1 MNRNILK
8 KLGAVALSA
17 LMTLGVA
24 SQGISTVEAFS
35 AHVDYDG
42 KSTAYGSTCGKF
54 RINGRQAWCL
64 EHAKKT
70 PGSQDMN
77 AEIYTSTEAKYANIR
92 KIMYYGW
99 FGYEEWSGLHG
110 KSDNEKNV
118 IMSKALSHAY
128 SGSSISKG
136 IMTDFYN
143 YATSK
148 PDPLHQNNLVFSKH
162 VVNTWYDKNA
172 KTQKSE
178 SSRLNGPNKYHITIN
193 TQTNRVKVVNETRGW
208 SGQVVDVYGGD
219 TVHYEADAGYT
230 GHAYSGYLQGGF
242 TFAPLIAWNG
252 NSKQQQIGTWLTV
265 DPGVNTFLNAD
276 FRAQLGSLKLRK
288 TDTGGKLLDGAVF
301 HVSGNGY
308 DRDITVTNGEI
319 TVNELPIG
327 DYTVT
332 EKTAPNGYL
341 VNVAPFKTTVS
352 ANQTAETTITDEAPT
367 GKISIKKTD
376 SKGNVQGEASL
387 EGAEYTVYG
396 ADGQEVGKITTDK
409 DGNGSLENLV
419 LGTYTVKETKAP
431 EAYDLDWNTY
441 TVELTYKD
449 QNTAII
455 LGNVDSKENVKTG
468 KIEIQKT
475 DTEGNPL
482 KGGEFGIYANADM
495 YIGDTLYKKGQL
507 VVSIK
512 TDDSGVA
519 RSDDLPYGSY
529 YVKEISAP
537 TQEAGNSHNFVLSDD
552 TQYVK
557 INGKNKTD
565 TVTFVDKK
573 VTASKTTITGTDE
586 IKGAVMTVTDNG
598 GKVIDTWTSDGNP
611 HSIKGLHEGCEYTL
625 TETTAPKGYVK
636 AESIKFT
643 VSTDKKDQTIVMK
656 DKQFTAS
663 KKDASGK
670 NYIEGAKL
678 EVRDDQNRVVDS
690 WTSTKEDHY
699 VSGLE
704 EGKTYRLVEAEAPK
718 GYVKADD
725 IFFTV
730 SNEKK
735 NESVIMKDSK
745 ITASKT
751 DITGTK
757 EIKGA
762 VLTVTDNDGKVIDTW
777 TSDGNPHA
785 ISGLHEGWEYTLT
798 ETTAPKGYVKAESI
812 KFKAESG
819 KDQKLVMK
827 DGQFTAKKTDV
838 SGKNHVEGAK
848 LEVRDEKNNVVDSWT
863 TTKEDHYIS
872 GLEEGKTY
880 RLVEAEAPKGYVK
893 ASDVSFTVTAD
904 MESATV
910 VMKDAKITAK
920 KTDISGTK
928 EVEGAEMIVTDE
940 KGTIVDK
947 WISGKE
953 EHSISGLEAGKKY
966 TLTEKTAP
974 NSFVKAESI
983 EFTAGGDK
991 NQSLVMKDKQYT
1003 VSKKDASV
1011 KNYVEGAKLEVRDE
1025 QDRVVDSWTTTK
1037 EDHYVSGLEEGKT
1050 YRLVEV
1056 EAPKG
1061 YVKASDIYFTVSKD
1075 KKNETVVMK
1084 DAKITA
1090 SKREIT
1096 GTKEIEGAKMTVTD
1110 DKGTVVDKWT
1120 SGKEEH
1126 SISGLE
1132 EGKRYTLTETT
1143 APKGYVKAESIEFTA
1158 GDKDQKLVMK
1168 DKQVTIT
1175 KTEVTGTKEIEGAKM
1190 TVKDET
1196 GKTVD
1201 TWTSTKEEH
1210 YVSGLEEGKKYTLIE
1225 ETAPNGYVKAESI
1238 EFTVSK
1244 EKKNEA
1250 YIMKDKQVT
1259 VTKTEVSGT
1268 DEVEGAKMTV
1278 TDEKGKTVDE
1288 WTSTKE
1294 EHYVSGLE
1302 EGKTYI
1308 LTETTAPNGYV
1319 KAESIEFT
1327 VSKDKVNQKV
1337 NMLDKQVSV
1346 TKTDITGTQEVP
1358 GATLTVKDED
1368 GNTVDTWVS
1377 GDKEHY
1383 VSGLEEGK
1391 TYTLIEENAP
1401 EGYVRAEEIT
1411 FTVTN
1416 EKIDQEVNM
1425 FDAQVKVT
1433 KTDALTG
1440 DAVKGAEFTVF
1451 DKDGNIVDKWTTDGT
1466 AHAVSGLDAG
1476 KEYILKETKTPEGY
1490 MTAPDR
1496 TLVVSG
1502 EQNMD
1507 VEIKEQPVLTD
1518 IEVQKVDAQTKN
1530 VIKSK
1535 DFEFTMYSDAECK
1548 NAITTVSADKNAG
1561 TATFKDLRYGTYY
1574 IKETKAPTGYLL
1586 SKEVKKVVVDDK
1598 LENVGKTYSFIYQ
1611 DTPMPTTGVK
1621 TGDGT
1626 DIQKFT
1632 ALTGISGIVLLLC
1645 VILILRK
1652 KKNAQ

>member
-8 KLGAVALSA
+8 KLGAIALSA
-17 LMTLGVA
+17 LMTLGVT
-24 SQGISTVEAFS
+24 SQSINIVEAS
-35 AHVDYDG
+35 SHKLDYLGQTTAWGTECGNYLIDG
-42 KSTAYGSTCGKF
+42 RRAWCIEHKKDSPPAGVINGDVYKSTEEKF
-54 RINGRQAWCL
+54 
-64 EHAKKT
+64 
-70 PGSQDMN
+70 
-77 AEIYTSTEAKYANIR
+77 ANMR

-99 FGYEEWSGLHG
+99 YGYEQWSGMDNL
-110 KSDNEKNV
+110 SDIERNTM
-118 IMSKALSHAY
+118 MSIALSKAY
-128 SGSSISKG
+128 SGTKIRQT
-136 IMTDFYN
+136 IINDFYN
-143 YATSK
+143 FAVSQ
-148 PDPLHQNNLVFSKH
+148 PDPLNKNVLKFSKQI
-162 VVNTWYDKNA
+162 VNVWYDKDA
-172 KTQKSE
+172 KIQKSE
-178 SSRLNGPNKYHITIN
+178 SSTLNGPSKYHVTIN
-193 TQTNRVKVVNETRGW
+193 PQTSKVRVVNETRGT

-219 TVHYEADAGYT
+219 TVHYEADADYT
-230 GHAYSGYLQGGF
+230 GNSYSGWLKGGF
-242 TFAPLIAWNG
+242 SFAPLIVHNG
-252 NSKQQQIGTWLTV
+252 NSAQQHISTWVTT
-265 DPGVNTFLNAD
+265 DPDEPTCLNAD
-276 FRAQLGSLKLRK
+276 FKAVVGSLKLRK
-288 TDTGGKLLDGAVF
+288 TDTGGKLLNGAVF

-308 DRDITVTNGEI
+308 EQDVTVENGEI
-319 TVNELPIG
+319 TVNELPAG

-341 VNVAPFKTTVS
+341 VNVAPFKTTVV
-352 ANQTAETTITDEAPT
+352 AGQTVETTITDEAPT
-367 GKISIKKTD
+367 GKIYITKSD

-468 KIEIQKT
+468 KIEIKKT

-482 KGGEFGIYANADM
+482 KSGEFGIYANADM

-519 RSDDLPYGSY
+519 RSGDLPYGSY

-573 VTASKTTITGTDE
+573 VTASKTTITGTKE
-586 IKGAVMTVTDNG
+586 IKGAVMTVTDND

-611 HSIKGLHEGCEYTL
+611 HSIKGLHEGWEYTL

-643 VSTDKKDQTIVMK
+643 VSTDKKDQTLVMK

-663 KKDASGK
+663 KKDVSGK
-670 NYIEGAKL
+670 NYVEGAKL

-785 ISGLHEGWEYTLT
+785 ISGLHEGWEYTLA

-1190 TVKDET
+1190 TVKDEA

-1201 TWTSTKEEH
+1201 TWTSGKEEH

-1225 ETAPNGYVKAESI
+1225 ETAPDGYVKAESI

-1250 YIMKDKQVT
+1250 YIMK
-1259 VTKTEVSGT
+1259 
-1268 DEVEGAKMTV
+1268 
-1278 TDEKGKTVDE
+1278 
-1288 WTSTKE
+1288 
-1294 EHYVSGLE
+1294 
-1302 EGKTYI
+1302 
-1308 LTETTAPNGYV
+1308 
-1319 KAESIEFT
+1319 
-1327 VSKDKVNQKV
+1327 
-1337 NMLDKQVSV
+1337 DKQVSV

-1391 TYTLIEENAP
+1391 TYTLIEETAP

-1416 EKIDQEVNM
+1416 EKVDQEVNM

-1451 DKDGNIVDKWTTDGT
+1451 DKDGNIVDKWITDGT

-1476 KEYILKETKTPEGY
+1476 KEYIIKETKTPEGY

-1518 IEVQKVDAQTKN
+1518 IEVQKVDAQTKK
-1530 VIKSK
+1530 VIRSK
-1535 DFEFTMYSDAECK
+1535 DFEFTMYSDADCK

-1561 TATFKDLRYGTYY
+1561 TATFKNLRYGTYY

>member
-24 SQGISTVEAFS
+24 SQGISTVQAAS
-35 AHVDYDG
+35 YYVNYDG

-70 PGSQDMN
+70 PGSQSMN
-77 AEIYTSTEAKYANIR
+77 AEIYHSTEARYANIR

-99 FGYEEWSGLHG
+99 FGYEEWGGLHG

-148 PDPLHQNNLVFSKH
+148 PDPLNQNVLVFSKM

-172 KTQKSE
+172 KVQKSE
-178 SSRLNGPNKYHITIN
+178 SSRLNGPSGYHITIN

-230 GHAYSGYLQGGF
+230 GHVYSGYLKGGF

-252 NSKQQQIGTWLTV
+252 DSKKQHVGTWITE
-265 DPGVNTFLNAD
+265 DPLVNTFLNAD

-308 DRDITVTNGEI
+308 DRDVTVSNGEI
-319 TVNELPIG
+319 TVNDLTIG
-327 DYTVT
+327 DYTIT

-367 GKISIKKTD
+367 GKISIRKSD

-396 ADGQEVGKITTDK
+396 ADSQEVGKITTDK

-468 KIEIQKT
+468 KIEIKKT

-482 KGGEFGIYANADM
+482 KSGEFGIYANADM

-586 IKGAVMTVTDNG
+586 IKGAVMTVTDND

-611 HSIKGLHEGCEYTL
+611 HSIKGLHEGWEYTL

-643 VSTDKKDQTIVMK
+643 VSTDKKDQTLVMK

-663 KKDASGK
+663 KTDASHK
-670 NYIEGAKL
+670 NYVEGAKL

-751 DITGTK
+751 DIIGTK

-983 EFTAGGDK
+983 GFTAGGDK

-1225 ETAPNGYVKAESI
+1225 ETAP
-1238 EFTVSK
+1238 
-1244 EKKNEA
+1244 
-1250 YIMKDKQVT
+1250 D
-1259 VTKTEVSGT
+1259 
-1268 DEVEGAKMTV
+1268 
-1278 TDEKGKTVDE
+1278 
-1288 WTSTKE
+1288 
-1294 EHYVSGLE
+1294 
-1302 EGKTYI
+1302 
-1308 LTETTAPNGYV
+1308 GYV

-1518 IEVQKVDAQTKN
+1518 IEVQKVDAQTKK

-1632 ALTGISGIVLLLC
+1632 ALTGISGIVLLIC

>member
-24 SQGISTVEAFS
+24 SQGINSVEASGTYELKYYGQSKGLGSECGNFTI
-35 AHVDYDG
+35 DG
-42 KSTAYGSTCGKF
+42 RRGWCIEHKKDSPPSGF
-54 RINGRQAWCL
+54 VNG
-64 EHAKKT
+64 
-70 PGSQDMN
+70 
-77 AEIYTSTEAKYANIR
+77 EIYHGTDATSANIR

-99 FGYEEWSGLHG
+99 EGFEPWSGLNTL
-110 KSDNEKNV
+110 SDAEKNSL
-118 IMSKALSHAY
+118 MSMSLSCAY
-128 SGSSISKG
+128 SGTKIRNATIKN
-136 IMTDFYN
+136 FYN
-143 YATSK
+143 YATSQ
-148 PDPLHQNNLVFSKH
+148 PDPQNKNILKFSKQI
-162 VVNTWYDKNA
+162 VNTWYDQNA
-172 KTQKSE
+172 KVQKSE
-178 SSRLNGPNKYHITIN
+178 SSRLNGPNGAHVTIN
-193 TQTNRVKVVNETRGW
+193 PQTSKVRVVNETRGT
-208 SGQVVDVYGGD
+208 SGQIVDVYAGD
-219 TVHYEADAGYT
+219 TVHYEADADYT
-230 GHAYSGYLQGGF
+230 GNSYSGWLKGGF
-242 TFAPLIAWNG
+242 SFAPLIVHNG
-252 NSKQQQIGTWLTV
+252 NSKQQHIGAWITTNPLEPTC
-265 DPGVNTFLNAD
+265 LNAD
-276 FRAQLGSLKLRK
+276 FKAVVGSLKLRK

-308 DRDITVTNGEI
+308 DKDVTVANGEI
-319 TVNELPIG
+319 TVNDLTIG
-327 DYTVT
+327 DYTIT

-341 VNVAPFKTTVS
+341 VNVAPFKTTVV
-352 ANQTAETTITDEAPT
+352 AGQTAETTITDEAPT
-367 GKISIKKTD
+367 GKISIKKSD
-376 SKGNVQGEASL
+376 SKGNIQGEASL

-396 ADGQEVGKITTDK
+396 PDGQEVGKITTDK

-468 KIEIQKT
+468 KIEIKKT

-482 KGGEFGIYANADM
+482 KSGEFGIYANADM

-519 RSDDLPYGSY
+519 RSGDLPYGSY

-537 TQEAGNSHNFVLSDD
+537 TQEDGNSHNFVLSDD

-636 AESIKFT
+636 ADSIKFT
-643 VSTDKKDQTIVMK
+643 VSTDKKDQTLVMK

-663 KKDASGK
+663 KKDVSGK
-670 NYIEGAKL
+670 NYVEGAKL

-718 GYVKADD
+718 GYVKAKDV
-725 IFFTV
+725 FFTV

-735 NESVIMKDSK
+735 NESV
-745 ITASKT
+745 
-751 DITGTK
+751 
-757 EIKGA
+757 
-762 VLTVTDNDGKVIDTW
+762 
-777 TSDGNPHA
+777 
-785 ISGLHEGWEYTLT
+785 
-798 ETTAPKGYVKAESI
+798 
-812 KFKAESG
+812 
-819 KDQKLVMK
+819 
-827 DGQFTAKKTDV
+827 
-838 SGKNHVEGAK
+838 
-848 LEVRDEKNNVVDSWT
+848 
-863 TTKEDHYIS
+863 
-872 GLEEGKTY
+872 
-880 RLVEAEAPKGYVK
+880 
-893 ASDVSFTVTAD
+893 
-904 MESATV
+904 
-910 VMKDAKITAK
+910 
-920 KTDISGTK
+920 
-928 EVEGAEMIVTDE
+928 
-940 KGTIVDK
+940 
-947 WISGKE
+947 
-953 EHSISGLEAGKKY
+953 
-966 TLTEKTAP
+966 
-974 NSFVKAESI
+974 
-983 EFTAGGDK
+983 
-991 NQSLVMKDKQYT
+991 
-1003 VSKKDASV
+1003 
-1011 KNYVEGAKLEVRDE
+1011 
-1025 QDRVVDSWTTTK
+1025 
-1037 EDHYVSGLEEGKT
+1037 
-1050 YRLVEV
+1050 
-1056 EAPKG
+1056 
-1061 YVKASDIYFTVSKD
+1061 
-1075 KKNETVVMK
+1075 VMK

-1090 SKREIT
+1090 SKTEVT
-1096 GTKEIEGAKMTVTD
+1096 GTKEVEGAKMIVTD
-1110 DKGTVVDKWT
+1110 EKGKTVDEWT

-1132 EGKRYTLTETT
+1132 EGKT
-1143 APKGYVKAESIEFTA
+1143 
-1158 GDKDQKLVMK
+1158 
-1168 DKQVTIT
+1168 
-1175 KTEVTGTKEIEGAKM
+1175 
-1190 TVKDET
+1190 
-1196 GKTVD
+1196 
-1201 TWTSTKEEH
+1201 
-1210 YVSGLEEGKKYTLIE
+1210 YTLIE
-1225 ETAPNGYVKAESI
+1225 ETAP
-1238 EFTVSK
+1238 
-1244 EKKNEA
+1244 
-1250 YIMKDKQVT
+1250 
-1259 VTKTEVSGT
+1259 
-1268 DEVEGAKMTV
+1268 
-1278 TDEKGKTVDE
+1278 
-1288 WTSTKE
+1288 
-1294 EHYVSGLE
+1294 
-1302 EGKTYI
+1302 
-1308 LTETTAPNGYV
+1308 
-1319 KAESIEFT
+1319 
-1327 VSKDKVNQKV
+1327 
-1337 NMLDKQVSV
+1337 
-1346 TKTDITGTQEVP
+1346 
-1358 GATLTVKDED
+1358 
-1368 GNTVDTWVS
+1368 
-1377 GDKEHY
+1377 
-1383 VSGLEEGK
+1383 
-1391 TYTLIEENAP
+1391 
-1401 EGYVRAEEIT
+1401 EGYVRADEIT

-1416 EKIDQEVNM
+1416 EKVDQEVNM

-1451 DKDGNIVDKWTTDGT
+1451 DKDGNIVDKWITDGT

-1476 KEYILKETKTPEGY
+1476 KEYMIKETKTPEGY

-1518 IEVQKVDAQTKN
+1518 IEVQKVDAQTKK
-1530 VIKSK
+1530 VIRSK
-1535 DFEFTMYSDAECK
+1535 DFEFTMYSDADCK

-1561 TATFKDLRYGTYY
+1561 TATFKNLRYGTYY

>member
-24 SQGISTVEAFS
+24 SQGISTVQATS
-35 AHVDYDG
+35 YYVNYDG
-42 KSTAYGSTCGKF
+42 KSKAYGSTCGKF

-64 EHAKKT
+64 EHKKST
-70 PGSQDMN
+70 PGSQSMN
-77 AEIYTSTEAKYANIR
+77 AEIYHSTEAKYANIR

-99 FGYEEWSGLHG
+99 FGYEEWGGLHG
-110 KSDNEKNV
+110 KSNDEKNV

-148 PDPLHQNNLVFSKH
+148 PDPLNQHVLMFSKN

-178 SSRLNGPNKYHITIN
+178 SSRLNGPNGYHITIN

-230 GHAYSGYLQGGF
+230 GHAYSGYLKGGF
-242 TFAPLIAWNG
+242 TFALLIAWNG
-252 NSKQQQIGTWLTV
+252 DSRNQRVGTWITE
-265 DPGVNTFLNAD
+265 DPIQTTFLNAD

-288 TDTGGKLLDGAVF
+288 TDKGGKLLDGAVF

-308 DRDITVTNGEI
+308 DRDVTVTNGEI

-352 ANQTAETTITDEAPT
+352 ANHTAETTITDEAPT
-367 GKISIKKTD
+367 GKISIKKSD

-468 KIEIQKT
+468 KIEIKKT

-482 KGGEFGIYANADM
+482 KSGEFGIYANADM

-519 RSDDLPYGSY
+519 RSGDLPYGSY

-586 IKGAVMTVTDNG
+586 IKGAVMTVTDND

-611 HSIKGLHEGCEYTL
+611 HSIKGLHEGWEYTL

-663 KKDASGK
+663 KKDVSGK
-670 NYIEGAKL
+670 NYVEGAKL

-704 EGKTYRLVEAEAPK
+704 EGKTY
-718 GYVKADD
+718 
-725 IFFTV
+725 
-730 SNEKK
+730 
-735 NESVIMKDSK
+735 
-745 ITASKT
+745 
-751 DITGTK
+751 
-757 EIKGA
+757 
-762 VLTVTDNDGKVIDTW
+762 
-777 TSDGNPHA
+777 
-785 ISGLHEGWEYTLT
+785 TLT
-798 ETTAPKGYVKAESI
+798 ETTAP
-812 KFKAESG
+812 
-819 KDQKLVMK
+819 D
-827 DGQFTAKKTDV
+827 
-838 SGKNHVEGAK
+838 
-848 LEVRDEKNNVVDSWT
+848 
-863 TTKEDHYIS
+863 
-872 GLEEGKTY
+872 
-880 RLVEAEAPKGYVK
+880 
-893 ASDVSFTVTAD
+893 
-904 MESATV
+904 
-910 VMKDAKITAK
+910 
-920 KTDISGTK
+920 
-928 EVEGAEMIVTDE
+928 
-940 KGTIVDK
+940 
-947 WISGKE
+947 
-953 EHSISGLEAGKKY
+953 
-966 TLTEKTAP
+966 
-974 NSFVKAESI
+974 
-983 EFTAGGDK
+983 
-991 NQSLVMKDKQYT
+991 
-1003 VSKKDASV
+1003 
-1011 KNYVEGAKLEVRDE
+1011 
-1025 QDRVVDSWTTTK
+1025 
-1037 EDHYVSGLEEGKT
+1037 
-1050 YRLVEV
+1050 
-1056 EAPKG
+1056 
-1061 YVKASDIYFTVSKD
+1061 
-1075 KKNETVVMK
+1075 
-1084 DAKITA
+1084 
-1090 SKREIT
+1090 
-1096 GTKEIEGAKMTVTD
+1096 
-1110 DKGTVVDKWT
+1110 
-1120 SGKEEH
+1120 
-1126 SISGLE
+1126 
-1132 EGKRYTLTETT
+1132 
-1143 APKGYVKAESIEFTA
+1143 
-1158 GDKDQKLVMK
+1158 
-1168 DKQVTIT
+1168 
-1175 KTEVTGTKEIEGAKM
+1175 
-1190 TVKDET
+1190 
-1196 GKTVD
+1196 
-1201 TWTSTKEEH
+1201 
-1210 YVSGLEEGKKYTLIE
+1210 
-1225 ETAPNGYVKAESI
+1225 
-1238 EFTVSK
+1238 
-1244 EKKNEA
+1244 
-1250 YIMKDKQVT
+1250 
-1259 VTKTEVSGT
+1259 
-1268 DEVEGAKMTV
+1268 
-1278 TDEKGKTVDE
+1278 
-1288 WTSTKE
+1288 
-1294 EHYVSGLE
+1294 
-1302 EGKTYI
+1302 
-1308 LTETTAPNGYV
+1308 GYV

-1337 NMLDKQVSV
+1337 NMLDKQISV

-1358 GATLTVKDED
+1358 GATLTVKDAD

-1377 GDKEHY
+1377 GEKEHY

-1391 TYTLIEENAP
+1391 TYTLIEETAP
-1401 EGYVRAEEIT
+1401 EGYVRADEIT
-1411 FTVTN
+1411 FTVTK

-1476 KEYILKETKTPEGY
+1476 CEYILKETKTPEGY

-1507 VEIKEQPVLTD
+1507 IEIKEQPVLTD
-1518 IEVQKVDAQTKN
+1518 IEVQKVDAQTKK
-1530 VIKSK
+1530 VIRSK

-1586 SKEVKKVVVDDK
+1586 SKEVKKVVIDDN
-1598 LENVGKTYSFIYQ
+1598 LENVGKTYSFVYQ

-1626 DIQKFT
+1626 DIKKFT
-1632 ALTGISGIVLLLC
+1632 ALTGISGIVLLIC

>member
-8 KLGAVALSA
+8 KLGAIALSA
-17 LMTLGVA
+17 LMTLGVT
-24 SQGISTVEAFS
+24 SQSINIVEAS
-35 AHVDYDG
+35 SHKLDYLGQTTAWGTECGNYLIDG
-42 KSTAYGSTCGKF
+42 RRAWCIEHKKDSPPSGVINGDVYKSTEEKF
-54 RINGRQAWCL
+54 
-64 EHAKKT
+64 
-70 PGSQDMN
+70 
-77 AEIYTSTEAKYANIR
+77 ANMR

-99 FGYEEWSGLHG
+99 YGYEQWSGMDNL
-110 KSDNEKNV
+110 SDIERNTM
-118 IMSKALSHAY
+118 MSIALSKAY
-128 SGSSISKG
+128 SGTKIRQT
-136 IMTDFYN
+136 IINDFYN
-143 YATSK
+143 FAVSQ
-148 PDPLHQNNLVFSKH
+148 PDPLNKNVLKFSKQI
-162 VVNTWYDKNA
+162 VNVWYDKDA
-172 KTQKSE
+172 KIQKSE
-178 SSRLNGPNKYHITIN
+178 SSTLNGPSKYHVTIN
-193 TQTNRVKVVNETRGW
+193 PQTSKVRVVNETRGT

-219 TVHYEADAGYT
+219 TVHYEADADYT
-230 GHAYSGYLQGGF
+230 GNSYSGWLKGGF
-242 TFAPLIAWNG
+242 SFAPLIVHNG
-252 NSKQQQIGTWLTV
+252 NSAQQHVSTWVTT
-265 DPGVNTFLNAD
+265 DPDEPTCLNAD
-276 FRAQLGSLKLRK
+276 FKAVVGSLKLRK
-288 TDTGGKLLDGAVF
+288 TDTGGKLLNGAVF

-308 DRDITVTNGEI
+308 EQDVTVENGEI
-319 TVNELPIG
+319 TVNELPAG

-341 VNVAPFKTTVS
+341 VNVAPFKTTVV
-352 ANQTAETTITDEAPT
+352 AGQTVETTITDEAPT
-367 GKISIKKTD
+367 GKIYITKSD

-409 DGNGSLENLV
+409 DGNGSIENLV

-468 KIEIQKT
+468 KIEIKKT
-475 DTEGNPL
+475 DTESNPL
-482 KGGEFGIYANADM
+482 KSGEFGIYANADM

-519 RSDDLPYGSY
+519 RSGDLPYGSY

-537 TQEAGNSHNFVLSDD
+537 TQEDGNSHNFVLSDD

-636 AESIKFT
+636 ADSIKFT
-643 VSTDKKDQTIVMK
+643 VSTDKKDQTLVMK

-663 KKDASGK
+663 KKDVSGK
-670 NYIEGAKL
+670 NYVEGAKL

-704 EGKTYRLVEAEAPK
+704 EGNTYRLVEAEAPK
-718 GYVKADD
+718 GYVKAKDV
-725 IFFTV
+725 FFTV

-735 NESVIMKDSK
+735 NESV
-745 ITASKT
+745 
-751 DITGTK
+751 
-757 EIKGA
+757 
-762 VLTVTDNDGKVIDTW
+762 
-777 TSDGNPHA
+777 
-785 ISGLHEGWEYTLT
+785 
-798 ETTAPKGYVKAESI
+798 
-812 KFKAESG
+812 
-819 KDQKLVMK
+819 
-827 DGQFTAKKTDV
+827 
-838 SGKNHVEGAK
+838 
-848 LEVRDEKNNVVDSWT
+848 
-863 TTKEDHYIS
+863 
-872 GLEEGKTY
+872 
-880 RLVEAEAPKGYVK
+880 
-893 ASDVSFTVTAD
+893 
-904 MESATV
+904 
-910 VMKDAKITAK
+910 
-920 KTDISGTK
+920 
-928 EVEGAEMIVTDE
+928 
-940 KGTIVDK
+940 
-947 WISGKE
+947 
-953 EHSISGLEAGKKY
+953 
-966 TLTEKTAP
+966 
-974 NSFVKAESI
+974 
-983 EFTAGGDK
+983 
-991 NQSLVMKDKQYT
+991 
-1003 VSKKDASV
+1003 
-1011 KNYVEGAKLEVRDE
+1011 
-1025 QDRVVDSWTTTK
+1025 
-1037 EDHYVSGLEEGKT
+1037 
-1050 YRLVEV
+1050 
-1056 EAPKG
+1056 
-1061 YVKASDIYFTVSKD
+1061 
-1075 KKNETVVMK
+1075 VMK

-1090 SKREIT
+1090 SKTEVT
-1096 GTKEIEGAKMTVTD
+1096 GTKEVEGAKMTVTD
-1110 DKGTVVDKWT
+1110 EKGKTVDEWT

-1132 EGKRYTLTETT
+1132 EGKKYTLTETT

-1225 ETAPNGYVKAESI
+1225 ETAP
-1238 EFTVSK
+1238 
-1244 EKKNEA
+1244 
-1250 YIMKDKQVT
+1250 
-1259 VTKTEVSGT
+1259 
-1268 DEVEGAKMTV
+1268 
-1278 TDEKGKTVDE
+1278 
-1288 WTSTKE
+1288 
-1294 EHYVSGLE
+1294 
-1302 EGKTYI
+1302 
-1308 LTETTAPNGYV
+1308 
-1319 KAESIEFT
+1319 
-1327 VSKDKVNQKV
+1327 
-1337 NMLDKQVSV
+1337 
-1346 TKTDITGTQEVP
+1346 
-1358 GATLTVKDED
+1358 
-1368 GNTVDTWVS
+1368 
-1377 GDKEHY
+1377 
-1383 VSGLEEGK
+1383 
-1391 TYTLIEENAP
+1391 
-1401 EGYVRAEEIT
+1401 EGYVRADEIT
-1411 FTVTN
+1411 FTVTK
-1416 EKIDQEVNM
+1416 EKVDQEVNM

-1476 KEYILKETKTPEGY
+1476 CEYILKETKTPEGY

-1518 IEVQKVDAQTKN
+1518 IEVQKVDAQTKK
-1530 VIKSK
+1530 VIRSK

-1586 SKEVKKVVVDDK
+1586 SKEVKKVVIDDN

-1626 DIQKFT
+1626 DIKKFT
-1632 ALTGISGIVLLLC
+1632 ALTGISGIALLAC
-1645 VILILRK
+1645 LIFIIRK

>member
-77 AEIYTSTEAKYANIR
+77 AEIFPSTEARYANIR

-148 PDPLHQNNLVFSKH
+148 PDPLYQNNLVFSKY
-162 VVNTWYDKNA
+162 VVNTWYDQNA
-172 KTQKSE
+172 KIQKSE
-178 SSRLNGPNKYHITIN
+178 SSRLNGPNGYHITIN
-193 TQTNRVKVVNETRGW
+193 TQTNRVKVVNETKGW
-208 SGQVVDVYGGD
+208 AGQVVDVYGGD

-230 GHAYSGYLQGGF
+230 GHVYSGYLKGGF
-242 TFAPLIAWNG
+242 TFAPLIAYNG
-252 NSKQQQIGTWLTV
+252 NSKEQQIGTWLTV
-265 DPGVNTFLNAD
+265 DPEVNTFLNAD

-288 TDTGGKLLDGAVF
+288 TDTGGKLLNGAVF

-308 DRDITVTNGEI
+308 EQDVTVANGEI
-319 TVNELPIG
+319 TVNELPAG
-327 DYTVT
+327 DYTIT

-341 VNVAPFKTTVS
+341 VNVAPFKTTVV
-352 ANQTAETTITDEAPT
+352 AGQTVETTITDEAPT
-367 GKISIKKTD
+367 GKISIKKSD

-387 EGAEYTVYG
+387 EGAEYTIYG

-468 KIEIQKT
+468 KIEIKKT

-482 KGGEFGIYANADM
+482 KSGEFGIYANADM

-586 IKGAVMTVTDNG
+586 IKGAVMTVTDND

-611 HSIKGLHEGCEYTL
+611 HSIKGLHEG
-625 TETTAPKGYVK
+625 
-636 AESIKFT
+636 
-643 VSTDKKDQTIVMK
+643 
-656 DKQFTAS
+656 
-663 KKDASGK
+663 
-670 NYIEGAKL
+670 
-678 EVRDDQNRVVDS
+678 
-690 WTSTKEDHY
+690 
-699 VSGLE
+699 
-704 EGKTYRLVEAEAPK
+704 
-718 GYVKADD
+718 
-725 IFFTV
+725 
-730 SNEKK
+730 
-735 NESVIMKDSK
+735 
-745 ITASKT
+745 
-751 DITGTK
+751 
-757 EIKGA
+757 
-762 VLTVTDNDGKVIDTW
+762 
-777 TSDGNPHA
+777 
-785 ISGLHEGWEYTLT
+785 WEYTLT
-798 ETTAPKGYVKAESI
+798 ETTAPK
-812 KFKAESG
+812 
-819 KDQKLVMK
+819 
-827 DGQFTAKKTDV
+827 
-838 SGKNHVEGAK
+838 
-848 LEVRDEKNNVVDSWT
+848 
-863 TTKEDHYIS
+863 
-872 GLEEGKTY
+872 
-880 RLVEAEAPKGYVK
+880 
-893 ASDVSFTVTAD
+893 
-904 MESATV
+904 
-910 VMKDAKITAK
+910 
-920 KTDISGTK
+920 
-928 EVEGAEMIVTDE
+928 
-940 KGTIVDK
+940 
-947 WISGKE
+947 
-953 EHSISGLEAGKKY
+953 
-966 TLTEKTAP
+966 
-974 NSFVKAESI
+974 
-983 EFTAGGDK
+983 
-991 NQSLVMKDKQYT
+991 
-1003 VSKKDASV
+1003 
-1011 KNYVEGAKLEVRDE
+1011 
-1025 QDRVVDSWTTTK
+1025 
-1037 EDHYVSGLEEGKT
+1037 
-1050 YRLVEV
+1050 
-1056 EAPKG
+1056 
-1061 YVKASDIYFTVSKD
+1061 
-1075 KKNETVVMK
+1075 
-1084 DAKITA
+1084 
-1090 SKREIT
+1090 
-1096 GTKEIEGAKMTVTD
+1096 
-1110 DKGTVVDKWT
+1110 
-1120 SGKEEH
+1120 
-1126 SISGLE
+1126 
-1132 EGKRYTLTETT
+1132 
-1143 APKGYVKAESIEFTA
+1143 
-1158 GDKDQKLVMK
+1158 
-1168 DKQVTIT
+1168 
-1175 KTEVTGTKEIEGAKM
+1175 
-1190 TVKDET
+1190 
-1196 GKTVD
+1196 
-1201 TWTSTKEEH
+1201 
-1210 YVSGLEEGKKYTLIE
+1210 
-1225 ETAPNGYVKAESI
+1225 GYVKAESI

-1250 YIMKDKQVT
+1250 YIMKDKQV
-1259 VTKTEVSGT
+1259 
-1268 DEVEGAKMTV
+1268 
-1278 TDEKGKTVDE
+1278 
-1288 WTSTKE
+1288 
-1294 EHYVSGLE
+1294 
-1302 EGKTYI
+1302 
-1308 LTETTAPNGYV
+1308 
-1319 KAESIEFT
+1319 
-1327 VSKDKVNQKV
+1327 
-1337 NMLDKQVSV
+1337 SV

-1358 GATLTVKDED
+1358 GATFTVKDED

-1391 TYTLIEENAP
+1391 TYTLIEETAP
-1401 EGYVRAEEIT
+1401 EGYVRADEIT

-1416 EKIDQEVNM
+1416 EKVDQEVNM

-1451 DKDGNIVDKWTTDGT
+1451 DKDGNIVDKWITDGT

-1476 KEYILKETKTPEGY
+1476 KEYIIKETKTPEGY

-1518 IEVQKVDAQTKN
+1518 IEVQKVDAQTKK
-1530 VIKSK
+1530 VIRSK
-1535 DFEFTMYSDAECK
+1535 DFEFTMYSDADCK

-1561 TATFKDLRYGTYY
+1561 TATFKNLRYGTYY

>member
-24 SQGISTVEAFS
+24 SQGISTVQAAS
-35 AHVDYDG
+35 YYVNCDG

-54 RINGRQAWCL
+54 RISGRQAWCL

-70 PGSQDMN
+70 PGSQSMN
-77 AEIYTSTEAKYANIR
+77 AEIYHSTEARYANIR

-99 FGYEEWSGLHG
+99 FGYEEWGGLHG

-148 PDPLHQNNLVFSKH
+148 PDPLNQNVLVFSKM

-172 KTQKSE
+172 KVQKSE
-178 SSRLNGPNKYHITIN
+178 SSRLNGPSGYHITIN

-230 GHAYSGYLQGGF
+230 GHVYSGYLKGGF

-252 NSKQQQIGTWLTV
+252 DSKKQHVGTWITE
-265 DPGVNTFLNAD
+265 DPLVNTFLNAD

-308 DRDITVTNGEI
+308 DRDVTVSNGEI
-319 TVNELPIG
+319 TVNDLTIG
-327 DYTVT
+327 DYTIT

-341 VNVAPFKTTVS
+341 VNVAPFKTTIS

-367 GKISIKKTD
+367 GKISIRKSD

-396 ADGQEVGKITTDK
+396 ADSQEVGKITTDK

-468 KIEIQKT
+468 KIEIKKT

-482 KGGEFGIYANADM
+482 KSGEFGIYANADM

-586 IKGAVMTVTDNG
+586 IKGAVMTVTDND

-611 HSIKGLHEGCEYTL
+611 HSIKGLHEGWEYTL

-643 VSTDKKDQTIVMK
+643 VSTDKKDQTLVMK

-663 KKDASGK
+663 KKDVSGK
-670 NYIEGAKL
+670 NYVEGAKL

-880 RLVEAEAPKGYVK
+880 
-893 ASDVSFTVTAD
+893 
-904 MESATV
+904 
-910 VMKDAKITAK
+910 
-920 KTDISGTK
+920 
-928 EVEGAEMIVTDE
+928 
-940 KGTIVDK
+940 
-947 WISGKE
+947 
-953 EHSISGLEAGKKY
+953 
-966 TLTEKTAP
+966 
-974 NSFVKAESI
+974 
-983 EFTAGGDK
+983 
-991 NQSLVMKDKQYT
+991 
-1003 VSKKDASV
+1003 
-1011 KNYVEGAKLEVRDE
+1011 
-1025 QDRVVDSWTTTK
+1025 
-1037 EDHYVSGLEEGKT
+1037 
-1050 YRLVEV
+1050 
-1056 EAPKG
+1056 
-1061 YVKASDIYFTVSKD
+1061 
-1075 KKNETVVMK
+1075 
-1084 DAKITA
+1084 
-1090 SKREIT
+1090 
-1096 GTKEIEGAKMTVTD
+1096 
-1110 DKGTVVDKWT
+1110 
-1120 SGKEEH
+1120 
-1126 SISGLE
+1126 
-1132 EGKRYTLTETT
+1132 
-1143 APKGYVKAESIEFTA
+1143 
-1158 GDKDQKLVMK
+1158 
-1168 DKQVTIT
+1168 
-1175 KTEVTGTKEIEGAKM
+1175 
-1190 TVKDET
+1190 
-1196 GKTVD
+1196 
-1201 TWTSTKEEH
+1201 
-1210 YVSGLEEGKKYTLIE
+1210 
-1225 ETAPNGYVKAESI
+1225 
-1238 EFTVSK
+1238 
-1244 EKKNEA
+1244 
-1250 YIMKDKQVT
+1250 
-1259 VTKTEVSGT
+1259 
-1268 DEVEGAKMTV
+1268 
-1278 TDEKGKTVDE
+1278 
-1288 WTSTKE
+1288 
-1294 EHYVSGLE
+1294 
-1302 EGKTYI
+1302 
-1308 LTETTAPNGYV
+1308 
-1319 KAESIEFT
+1319 
-1327 VSKDKVNQKV
+1327 
-1337 NMLDKQVSV
+1337 
-1346 TKTDITGTQEVP
+1346 
-1358 GATLTVKDED
+1358 
-1368 GNTVDTWVS
+1368 
-1377 GDKEHY
+1377 
-1383 VSGLEEGK
+1383 
-1391 TYTLIEENAP
+1391 TLIEENAP

-1518 IEVQKVDAQTKN
+1518 IEVQKVDAQTKK

-1548 NAITTVSADKNAG
+1548 NAITTVSADRNAG

-1632 ALTGISGIVLLLC
+1632 ALTGISGIVLLIC

>member
-17 LMTLGVA
+17 LMTLGIA

-77 AEIYTSTEAKYANIR
+77 AEIYTSTEARYANIR

-148 PDPLHQNNLVFSKH
+148 PDPLHQNNLVFSKY
-162 VVNTWYDKNA
+162 VVNTWYDQNA
-172 KTQKSE
+172 KIQKSE
-178 SSRLNGPNKYHITIN
+178 SSRLNGPNGYHITIN
-193 TQTNRVKVVNETRGW
+193 TQTNRVKVVNETKGW
-208 SGQVVDVYGGD
+208 AGQVVDVYGGD

-230 GHAYSGYLQGGF
+230 GHAYSGYLKGGF
-242 TFAPLIAWNG
+242 TFAPLIAYNG

-265 DPGVNTFLNAD
+265 DPGVNTFLNAE

-288 TDTGGKLLDGAVF
+288 TDKGGKLLDGAVF

-308 DRDITVTNGEI
+308 DRDVTVTNGEI

-367 GKISIKKTD
+367 GKISIKKSD

-387 EGAEYTVYG
+387 EGAEYTVYS
-396 ADGQEVGKITTDK
+396 ADGQEVGKITTDN

-468 KIEIQKT
+468 KIEIKKT

-482 KGGEFGIYANADM
+482 KSGEFGIYANADM

-586 IKGAVMTVTDNG
+586 IKGAVMTVTDND

-611 HSIKGLHEGCEYTL
+611 HSIKGLHEGWEYTL

-643 VSTDKKDQTIVMK
+643 VSTDKKDQTLVMK

-663 KKDASGK
+663 KKDVSGK
-670 NYIEGAKL
+670 NYVEGAKL

-735 NESVIMKDSK
+735 NE
-745 ITASKT
+745 
-751 DITGTK
+751 
-757 EIKGA
+757 
-762 VLTVTDNDGKVIDTW
+762 
-777 TSDGNPHA
+777 
-785 ISGLHEGWEYTLT
+785 
-798 ETTAPKGYVKAESI
+798 
-812 KFKAESG
+812 
-819 KDQKLVMK
+819 
-827 DGQFTAKKTDV
+827 
-838 SGKNHVEGAK
+838 
-848 LEVRDEKNNVVDSWT
+848 
-863 TTKEDHYIS
+863 
-872 GLEEGKTY
+872 
-880 RLVEAEAPKGYVK
+880 
-893 ASDVSFTVTAD
+893 
-904 MESATV
+904 
-910 VMKDAKITAK
+910 
-920 KTDISGTK
+920 
-928 EVEGAEMIVTDE
+928 
-940 KGTIVDK
+940 
-947 WISGKE
+947 
-953 EHSISGLEAGKKY
+953 
-966 TLTEKTAP
+966 
-974 NSFVKAESI
+974 
-983 EFTAGGDK
+983 
-991 NQSLVMKDKQYT
+991 
-1003 VSKKDASV
+1003 
-1011 KNYVEGAKLEVRDE
+1011 
-1025 QDRVVDSWTTTK
+1025 
-1037 EDHYVSGLEEGKT
+1037 
-1050 YRLVEV
+1050 
-1056 EAPKG
+1056 
-1061 YVKASDIYFTVSKD
+1061 
-1075 KKNETVVMK
+1075 
-1084 DAKITA
+1084 
-1090 SKREIT
+1090 
-1096 GTKEIEGAKMTVTD
+1096 
-1110 DKGTVVDKWT
+1110 
-1120 SGKEEH
+1120 
-1126 SISGLE
+1126 
-1132 EGKRYTLTETT
+1132 
-1143 APKGYVKAESIEFTA
+1143 
-1158 GDKDQKLVMK
+1158 
-1168 DKQVTIT
+1168 
-1175 KTEVTGTKEIEGAKM
+1175 
-1190 TVKDET
+1190 
-1196 GKTVD
+1196 
-1201 TWTSTKEEH
+1201 
-1210 YVSGLEEGKKYTLIE
+1210 
-1225 ETAPNGYVKAESI
+1225 
-1238 EFTVSK
+1238 
-1244 EKKNEA
+1244 A
-1250 YIMKDKQVT
+1250 YIMK
-1259 VTKTEVSGT
+1259 
-1268 DEVEGAKMTV
+1268 
-1278 TDEKGKTVDE
+1278 
-1288 WTSTKE
+1288 
-1294 EHYVSGLE
+1294 
-1302 EGKTYI
+1302 
-1308 LTETTAPNGYV
+1308 
-1319 KAESIEFT
+1319 
-1327 VSKDKVNQKV
+1327 
-1337 NMLDKQVSV
+1337 DKQVSV

-1391 TYTLIEENAP
+1391 TYTLIEETAP
-1401 EGYVRAEEIT
+1401 EGYVRADEIT

-1416 EKIDQEVNM
+1416 EKVDQEVNM

-1451 DKDGNIVDKWTTDGT
+1451 DKDGNIVDKWITDGT

-1476 KEYILKETKTPEGY
+1476 KEYIIKETKTPEGY

-1518 IEVQKVDAQTKN
+1518 IEVQKVDAQTKK
-1530 VIKSK
+1530 VIRSK
-1535 DFEFTMYSDAECK
+1535 DFEFTMYSDADCK

-1561 TATFKDLRYGTYY
+1561 TATFKNLRYGTYY

-1586 SKEVKKVVVDDK
+1586 SKEIKKVVVDDK

>member
-8 KLGAVALSA
+8 KIGAVALSA

-24 SQGISTVEAFS
+24 SQGINSVEAS
-35 AHVDYDG
+35 GTHELKYYGQSKGLGSECGNYTIDG
-42 KSTAYGSTCGKF
+42 RRGWCIEHKKDSPPSGF
-54 RINGRQAWCL
+54 VNG
-64 EHAKKT
+64 
-70 PGSQDMN
+70 
-77 AEIYTSTEAKYANIR
+77 EIYHGTDATSANIR

-99 FGYEEWSGLHG
+99 EGFEPWSGLNTL
-110 KSDNEKNV
+110 SDAEKNSL
-118 IMSKALSHAY
+118 MSMSLSCAY
-128 SGSSISKG
+128 SGTKIRNATIKN
-136 IMTDFYN
+136 FYN
-143 YATSK
+143 YATSQ
-148 PDPLHQNNLVFSKH
+148 PDPQNKNILKFSKQI
-162 VVNTWYDKNA
+162 VNTWYDQNA
-172 KTQKSE
+172 KVQKSE
-178 SSRLNGPNKYHITIN
+178 SSRLNGPNGAHVTIN
-193 TQTNRVKVVNETRGW
+193 PQTSKVRVVNETRGT
-208 SGQVVDVYGGD
+208 SGQIVDVYAGD
-219 TVHYEADAGYT
+219 TVHYEADADYT
-230 GHAYSGYLQGGF
+230 GNSYSGWLKGGF
-242 TFAPLIAWNG
+242 SFAPLIVHNG
-252 NSKQQQIGTWLTV
+252 NSKQQHIGAWITT
-265 DPGVNTFLNAD
+265 DPLEPTCLNAD
-276 FRAQLGSLKLRK
+276 FKAVVGSLKLRK

-308 DRDITVTNGEI
+308 DKDVTVANGEI
-319 TVNELPIG
+319 TVNDLTIG
-327 DYTVT
+327 DYTIT

-341 VNVAPFKTTVS
+341 VNVAPFKTTVV
-352 ANQTAETTITDEAPT
+352 AGQTAETTITDEAPT
-367 GKISIKKTD
+367 GKISIKKSD
-376 SKGNVQGEASL
+376 SKGNIQGEASL

-396 ADGQEVGKITTDK
+396 PDGQEVGKITTDK

-468 KIEIQKT
+468 KIEIKKT

-482 KGGEFGIYANADM
+482 KSGEFGIYANADM
-495 YIGDTLYKKGQL
+495 YIGNTLYKKGQL

-519 RSDDLPYGSY
+519 RSGDLPYGSY

-573 VTASKTTITGTDE
+573 VTASKTTITGTKE

-636 AESIKFT
+636 ADSIKFT
-643 VSTDKKDQTIVMK
+643 VSTDKKDQTLVMK

-663 KKDASGK
+663 KKDVSGK
-670 NYIEGAKL
+670 NY
-678 EVRDDQNRVVDS
+678 V
-690 WTSTKEDHY
+690 
-699 VSGLE
+699 
-704 EGKTYRLVEAEAPK
+704 
-718 GYVKADD
+718 
-725 IFFTV
+725 
-730 SNEKK
+730 
-735 NESVIMKDSK
+735 
-745 ITASKT
+745 
-751 DITGTK
+751 
-757 EIKGA
+757 
-762 VLTVTDNDGKVIDTW
+762 
-777 TSDGNPHA
+777 
-785 ISGLHEGWEYTLT
+785 
-798 ETTAPKGYVKAESI
+798 
-812 KFKAESG
+812 
-819 KDQKLVMK
+819 
-827 DGQFTAKKTDV
+827 
-838 SGKNHVEGAK
+838 
-848 LEVRDEKNNVVDSWT
+848 
-863 TTKEDHYIS
+863 
-872 GLEEGKTY
+872 
-880 RLVEAEAPKGYVK
+880 
-893 ASDVSFTVTAD
+893 
-904 MESATV
+904 
-910 VMKDAKITAK
+910 
-920 KTDISGTK
+920 
-928 EVEGAEMIVTDE
+928 
-940 KGTIVDK
+940 
-947 WISGKE
+947 
-953 EHSISGLEAGKKY
+953 
-966 TLTEKTAP
+966 
-974 NSFVKAESI
+974 
-983 EFTAGGDK
+983 
-991 NQSLVMKDKQYT
+991 
-1003 VSKKDASV
+1003 
-1011 KNYVEGAKLEVRDE
+1011 
-1025 QDRVVDSWTTTK
+1025 
-1037 EDHYVSGLEEGKT
+1037 
-1050 YRLVEV
+1050 
-1056 EAPKG
+1056 
-1061 YVKASDIYFTVSKD
+1061 
-1075 KKNETVVMK
+1075 
-1084 DAKITA
+1084 
-1090 SKREIT
+1090 
-1096 GTKEIEGAKMTVTD
+1096 
-1110 DKGTVVDKWT
+1110 
-1120 SGKEEH
+1120 
-1126 SISGLE
+1126 
-1132 EGKRYTLTETT
+1132 
-1143 APKGYVKAESIEFTA
+1143 
-1158 GDKDQKLVMK
+1158 
-1168 DKQVTIT
+1168 
-1175 KTEVTGTKEIEGAKM
+1175 EGAKM
-1190 TVKDET
+1190 TVKDEA

-1201 TWTSTKEEH
+1201 TWTSGKEEH

-1225 ETAPNGYVKAESI
+1225 ETAPDGYVKAESI

-1250 YIMKDKQVT
+1250 YIMK
-1259 VTKTEVSGT
+1259 
-1268 DEVEGAKMTV
+1268 
-1278 TDEKGKTVDE
+1278 
-1288 WTSTKE
+1288 
-1294 EHYVSGLE
+1294 
-1302 EGKTYI
+1302 
-1308 LTETTAPNGYV
+1308 
-1319 KAESIEFT
+1319 
-1327 VSKDKVNQKV
+1327 
-1337 NMLDKQVSV
+1337 DKQVSV

-1391 TYTLIEENAP
+1391 TYTLIEETAP
-1401 EGYVRAEEIT
+1401 EGYVRADEIT

-1416 EKIDQEVNM
+1416 EKVDQEVNM

-1451 DKDGNIVDKWTTDGT
+1451 DKDGNIVDKWITDGT

-1476 KEYILKETKTPEGY
+1476 KEYIIKETKTPEGY

-1518 IEVQKVDAQTKN
+1518 IEVQKVDAQTKK
-1530 VIKSK
+1530 VIRSK
-1535 DFEFTMYSDAECK
+1535 DFEFTMYSDADCK

-1561 TATFKDLRYGTYY
+1561 TATFKNLRYGTYY

-1632 ALTGISGIVLLLC
+1632 ALTGISAIVLLLC

>member
-17 LMTLGVA
+17 LMTFGVA
-24 SQGISTVEAFS
+24 SQGISTVEAFTT
-35 AHVDYDG
+35 HVDYDG

-64 EHAKKT
+64 EHAKQT
-70 PGSQDMN
+70 PGSQNMN

-99 FGYEEWSGLHG
+99 FGYEEWSGLQG

-128 SGSSISKG
+128 SGSSLSKG

-162 VVNTWYDKNA
+162 VVNTWYDQNA
-172 KTQKSE
+172 KIQKSE
-178 SSRLNGPNKYHITIN
+178 SSRLNGPNGYHITIN

-208 SGQVVDVYGGD
+208 AGQVVDVYGGD

-230 GHAYSGYLQGGF
+230 GHVYSGYLQGGF
-242 TFAPLIAWNG
+242 TIAPLIAYNG

-308 DRDITVTNGEI
+308 EKDVTVTNGEI

-327 DYTVT
+327 EYTIT

-341 VNVAPFKTTVS
+341 VNVAPFKATVS
-352 ANQTAETTITDEAPT
+352 AGQTAETTITDEAPT
-367 GKISIKKTD
+367 GKISIKKSD

-468 KIEIQKT
+468 KIEIKKT

-482 KGGEFGIYANADM
+482 KSGEFGIYANADM
-495 YIGDTLYKKGQL
+495 YIGETLYKKGQL

-519 RSDDLPYGSY
+519 KSDDLPYGSY

-565 TVTFVDKK
+565 SVTFVDKK

-586 IKGAVMTVTDNG
+586 IKGAVMTVTDND
-598 GKVIDTWTSDGNP
+598 GKVIDTWTSDGTS
-611 HSIKGLHEGCEYTL
+611 HSIKGLHEGWEYTL
-625 TETTAPKGYVK
+625 TETTAPEGYVK

-643 VSTDKKDQTIVMK
+643 VSTDKKDQT
-656 DKQFTAS
+656 
-663 KKDASGK
+663 
-670 NYIEGAKL
+670 
-678 EVRDDQNRVVDS
+678 
-690 WTSTKEDHY
+690 
-699 VSGLE
+699 
-704 EGKTYRLVEAEAPK
+704 LV
-718 GYVKADD
+718 
-725 IFFTV
+725 
-730 SNEKK
+730 
-735 NESVIMKDSK
+735 
-745 ITASKT
+745 
-751 DITGTK
+751 
-757 EIKGA
+757 
-762 VLTVTDNDGKVIDTW
+762 
-777 TSDGNPHA
+777 
-785 ISGLHEGWEYTLT
+785 
-798 ETTAPKGYVKAESI
+798 
-812 KFKAESG
+812 
-819 KDQKLVMK
+819 
-827 DGQFTAKKTDV
+827 
-838 SGKNHVEGAK
+838 
-848 LEVRDEKNNVVDSWT
+848 
-863 TTKEDHYIS
+863 
-872 GLEEGKTY
+872 
-880 RLVEAEAPKGYVK
+880 
-893 ASDVSFTVTAD
+893 
-904 MESATV
+904 
-910 VMKDAKITAK
+910 
-920 KTDISGTK
+920 
-928 EVEGAEMIVTDE
+928 
-940 KGTIVDK
+940 
-947 WISGKE
+947 
-953 EHSISGLEAGKKY
+953 
-966 TLTEKTAP
+966 
-974 NSFVKAESI
+974 
-983 EFTAGGDK
+983 
-991 NQSLVMKDKQYT
+991 
-1003 VSKKDASV
+1003 
-1011 KNYVEGAKLEVRDE
+1011 
-1025 QDRVVDSWTTTK
+1025 
-1037 EDHYVSGLEEGKT
+1037 
-1050 YRLVEV
+1050 
-1056 EAPKG
+1056 
-1061 YVKASDIYFTVSKD
+1061 
-1075 KKNETVVMK
+1075 
-1084 DAKITA
+1084 
-1090 SKREIT
+1090 
-1096 GTKEIEGAKMTVTD
+1096 
-1110 DKGTVVDKWT
+1110 
-1120 SGKEEH
+1120 
-1126 SISGLE
+1126 
-1132 EGKRYTLTETT
+1132 
-1143 APKGYVKAESIEFTA
+1143 
-1158 GDKDQKLVMK
+1158 
-1168 DKQVTIT
+1168 
-1175 KTEVTGTKEIEGAKM
+1175 
-1190 TVKDET
+1190 
-1196 GKTVD
+1196 
-1201 TWTSTKEEH
+1201 
-1210 YVSGLEEGKKYTLIE
+1210 
-1225 ETAPNGYVKAESI
+1225 
-1238 EFTVSK
+1238 
-1244 EKKNEA
+1244 
-1250 YIMKDKQVT
+1250 MKDKQVT

-1278 TDEKGKTVDE
+1278 TDDKGTIVDE

-1302 EGKTYI
+1302 EGKTYT
-1308 LTETTAPNGYV
+1308 LTETTAPKGYV

-1391 TYTLIEENAP
+1391 TYTLIEETAP

-1416 EKIDQEVNM
+1416 EKVDQEVNM

-1476 KEYILKETKTPEGY
+1476 KEYIIKETKTPEGY

-1518 IEVQKVDAQTKN
+1518 IEVQKVDAQTKK
-1530 VIKSK
+1530 VIRSK
-1535 DFEFTMYSDAECK
+1535 DFEFTMYSDADCK

-1561 TATFKDLRYGTYY
+1561 TATFKNLRYGTYY

-1586 SKEVKKVVVDDK
+1586 SKEVKKVVIDDN
-1598 LENVGKTYSFIYQ
+1598 LENVGKTYSFVYQ

-1626 DIQKFT
+1626 DIKKFT
-1632 ALTGISGIVLLLC
+1632 ALTGISGIALLACL
-1645 VILILRK
+1645 ILIIRK
-1652 KKNAQ
+1652 KRNAQ

>member
-24 SQGISTVEAFS
+24 SQGISTVQAAS
-35 AHVDYDG
+35 YYVNYDG

-70 PGSQDMN
+70 PGSQSMN
-77 AEIYTSTEAKYANIR
+77 AEIYHSTEARYANIR

-99 FGYEEWSGLHG
+99 FGYEEWGGLHG

-148 PDPLHQNNLVFSKH
+148 PDPLNQNVLVFSKM

-172 KTQKSE
+172 KVQKSE
-178 SSRLNGPNKYHITIN
+178 SSRLNGPSGYHITIN

-230 GHAYSGYLQGGF
+230 GHVYSGYLKGGF

-252 NSKQQQIGTWLTV
+252 DSKKQHVGTWITE
-265 DPGVNTFLNAD
+265 DPLVNTFLNAD

-308 DRDITVTNGEI
+308 DRDVTVSNGEI
-319 TVNELPIG
+319 TVNDLTIG
-327 DYTVT
+327 DYTIT

-352 ANQTAETTITDEAPT
+352 ANQTAEITITDEAPT
-367 GKISIKKTD
+367 GKISIRKSD

-396 ADGQEVGKITTDK
+396 ADSQEVGKITTDK

-468 KIEIQKT
+468 KIEIKKT

-482 KGGEFGIYANADM
+482 KSGEFGIYANADM

-586 IKGAVMTVTDNG
+586 IEGAVMTVTDND

-611 HSIKGLHEGCEYTL
+611 HSIKGLHEGWEYTL

-643 VSTDKKDQTIVMK
+643 VSTDKKDQTLVMK

-663 KKDASGK
+663 KKDVSGK
-670 NYIEGAKL
+670 NYVEGAKL

-819 KDQKLVMK
+819 KDQKLVMR
-827 DGQFTAKKTDV
+827 DAQFTAKKTDV

-1143 APKGYVKAESIEFTA
+1143 APKGYVKAESIEFIA

-1225 ETAPNGYVKAESI
+1225 ETAPDGYVKAESI

-1250 YIMKDKQVT
+1250 YIMK
-1259 VTKTEVSGT
+1259 
-1268 DEVEGAKMTV
+1268 
-1278 TDEKGKTVDE
+1278 
-1288 WTSTKE
+1288 
-1294 EHYVSGLE
+1294 
-1302 EGKTYI
+1302 
-1308 LTETTAPNGYV
+1308 
-1319 KAESIEFT
+1319 
-1327 VSKDKVNQKV
+1327 
-1337 NMLDKQVSV
+1337 DKQVSV

-1391 TYTLIEENAP
+1391 TYTLIEETAP
-1401 EGYVRAEEIT
+1401 EGYVRAAEIT

-1416 EKIDQEVNM
+1416 EKVDQEVNM

-1440 DAVKGAEFTVF
+1440 NAVKGAEFTVF
-1451 DKDGNIVDKWTTDGT
+1451 DKDGNIVDKWITDGT

-1476 KEYILKETKTPEGY
+1476 KEYIIKETKTPEGY

-1518 IEVQKVDAQTKN
+1518 IEVQKVDAQTKK
-1530 VIKSK
+1530 VIRSK
-1535 DFEFTMYSDAECK
+1535 DFEFTMYSDADCK

-1561 TATFKDLRYGTYY
+1561 TATFKNLRYGTYY

-1632 ALTGISGIVLLLC
+1632 ALTGISGIVLLIC

>member
-24 SQGISTVEAFS
+24 SQGISTVQAAS
-35 AHVDYDG
+35 YYVNSDG

-64 EHAKKT
+64 EHTKKT
-70 PGSQDMN
+70 PGSQSMPT
-77 AEIYTSTEAKYANIR
+77 EIYHSTEARYANIR

-99 FGYEEWSGLHG
+99 FGYEEWGGLHG

-118 IMSKALSHAY
+118 IMSMALSHAY

-148 PDPLHQNNLVFSKH
+148 PDPLNQNVLVFSKM

-172 KTQKSE
+172 KVQKSE
-178 SSRLNGPNKYHITIN
+178 SSRLNGPSGYHITIN

-230 GHAYSGYLQGGF
+230 GHVYSGYLKGGF

-252 NSKQQQIGTWLTV
+252 DSKKQHIGTWITE
-265 DPGVNTFLNAD
+265 DPLVNTFLNAD

-308 DRDITVTNGEI
+308 DRDVTVSNGEI
-319 TVNELPIG
+319 TVNDLTIG
-327 DYTVT
+327 DYTIT

-367 GKISIKKTD
+367 GKISIRKSD
-376 SKGNVQGEASL
+376 SKGNIQGEASL

-468 KIEIQKT
+468 KIEIKKT

-482 KGGEFGIYANADM
+482 KSGEFGIYANADM

-586 IKGAVMTVTDNG
+586 IKGAVMTVTDND

-611 HSIKGLHEGCEYTL
+611 HSIKGLHEGWEYTL

-643 VSTDKKDQTIVMK
+643 VSTDKKDQTLVMK

-663 KKDASGK
+663 KKDVSGK
-670 NYIEGAKL
+670 NNVEGAKL

-704 EGKTYRLVEAEAPK
+704 EGKTY
-718 GYVKADD
+718 
-725 IFFTV
+725 
-730 SNEKK
+730 
-735 NESVIMKDSK
+735 
-745 ITASKT
+745 
-751 DITGTK
+751 
-757 EIKGA
+757 
-762 VLTVTDNDGKVIDTW
+762 
-777 TSDGNPHA
+777 
-785 ISGLHEGWEYTLT
+785 
-798 ETTAPKGYVKAESI
+798 
-812 KFKAESG
+812 
-819 KDQKLVMK
+819 
-827 DGQFTAKKTDV
+827 
-838 SGKNHVEGAK
+838 
-848 LEVRDEKNNVVDSWT
+848 
-863 TTKEDHYIS
+863 
-872 GLEEGKTY
+872 
-880 RLVEAEAPKGYVK
+880 
-893 ASDVSFTVTAD
+893 
-904 MESATV
+904 
-910 VMKDAKITAK
+910 
-920 KTDISGTK
+920 
-928 EVEGAEMIVTDE
+928 
-940 KGTIVDK
+940 
-947 WISGKE
+947 
-953 EHSISGLEAGKKY
+953 
-966 TLTEKTAP
+966 
-974 NSFVKAESI
+974 
-983 EFTAGGDK
+983 
-991 NQSLVMKDKQYT
+991 
-1003 VSKKDASV
+1003 
-1011 KNYVEGAKLEVRDE
+1011 
-1025 QDRVVDSWTTTK
+1025 
-1037 EDHYVSGLEEGKT
+1037 
-1050 YRLVEV
+1050 
-1056 EAPKG
+1056 
-1061 YVKASDIYFTVSKD
+1061 
-1075 KKNETVVMK
+1075 
-1084 DAKITA
+1084 
-1090 SKREIT
+1090 
-1096 GTKEIEGAKMTVTD
+1096 
-1110 DKGTVVDKWT
+1110 
-1120 SGKEEH
+1120 
-1126 SISGLE
+1126 
-1132 EGKRYTLTETT
+1132 
-1143 APKGYVKAESIEFTA
+1143 
-1158 GDKDQKLVMK
+1158 
-1168 DKQVTIT
+1168 
-1175 KTEVTGTKEIEGAKM
+1175 
-1190 TVKDET
+1190 
-1196 GKTVD
+1196 
-1201 TWTSTKEEH
+1201 
-1210 YVSGLEEGKKYTLIE
+1210 TLIE
-1225 ETAPNGYVKAESI
+1225 ETAP
-1238 EFTVSK
+1238 
-1244 EKKNEA
+1244 
-1250 YIMKDKQVT
+1250 
-1259 VTKTEVSGT
+1259 
-1268 DEVEGAKMTV
+1268 
-1278 TDEKGKTVDE
+1278 
-1288 WTSTKE
+1288 
-1294 EHYVSGLE
+1294 
-1302 EGKTYI
+1302 
-1308 LTETTAPNGYV
+1308 
-1319 KAESIEFT
+1319 
-1327 VSKDKVNQKV
+1327 
-1337 NMLDKQVSV
+1337 
-1346 TKTDITGTQEVP
+1346 
-1358 GATLTVKDED
+1358 
-1368 GNTVDTWVS
+1368 
-1377 GDKEHY
+1377 
-1383 VSGLEEGK
+1383 
-1391 TYTLIEENAP
+1391 
-1401 EGYVRAEEIT
+1401 EGYVRAVEIT

-1416 EKIDQEVNM
+1416 EKVDQEVNM
-1425 FDAQVKVT
+1425 FDAQVKVS

-1476 KEYILKETKTPEGY
+1476 SEYILKETKTPEGY

-1518 IEVQKVDAQTKN
+1518 IEVQKVDAQTKK
-1530 VIKSK
+1530 VIRSK
-1535 DFEFTMYSDAECK
+1535 DFEFTMYSDGECK

-1632 ALTGISGIVLLLC
+1632 ALTGISGIVLLIC

>member
-24 SQGISTVEAFS
+24 SQGISTVQAAS
-35 AHVDYDG
+35 YYVNYDG

-70 PGSQDMN
+70 PGSQSMN
-77 AEIYTSTEAKYANIR
+77 AEIYHSTEARYANIR

-99 FGYEEWSGLHG
+99 FGYEEWGGLHG

-118 IMSKALSHAY
+118 IMSLALSHAY

-148 PDPLHQNNLVFSKH
+148 PDPLNQNALVFSKM

-172 KTQKSE
+172 KVQKSE
-178 SSRLNGPNKYHITIN
+178 SSRLNGPSGYHITIN

-230 GHAYSGYLQGGF
+230 GHVYSGYLKGGF

-252 NSKQQQIGTWLTV
+252 DSKKQHVGTWITE
-265 DPGVNTFLNAD
+265 DPLVNTFLNAD

-308 DRDITVTNGEI
+308 DRDVTVSNGEI
-319 TVNELPIG
+319 TVNDLTIG
-327 DYTVT
+327 DYTIT

-367 GKISIKKTD
+367 GKISIRKSD

-396 ADGQEVGKITTDK
+396 ADSQEVGKITTDK

-468 KIEIQKT
+468 KIEIKKT

-482 KGGEFGIYANADM
+482 KSGEFGIYANADM

-586 IKGAVMTVTDNG
+586 IKGAVMTVTDND

-611 HSIKGLHEGCEYTL
+611 HSIKGLHEGWEYTL

-643 VSTDKKDQTIVMK
+643 VSTDKKDQTLVMK

-663 KKDASGK
+663 KKDVSGK
-670 NYIEGAKL
+670 NYVEGAKL

-690 WTSTKEDHY
+690 
-699 VSGLE
+699 
-704 EGKTYRLVEAEAPK
+704 
-718 GYVKADD
+718 
-725 IFFTV
+725 
-730 SNEKK
+730 
-735 NESVIMKDSK
+735 
-745 ITASKT
+745 
-751 DITGTK
+751 
-757 EIKGA
+757 
-762 VLTVTDNDGKVIDTW
+762 
-777 TSDGNPHA
+777 
-785 ISGLHEGWEYTLT
+785 
-798 ETTAPKGYVKAESI
+798 
-812 KFKAESG
+812 
-819 KDQKLVMK
+819 
-827 DGQFTAKKTDV
+827 
-838 SGKNHVEGAK
+838 
-848 LEVRDEKNNVVDSWT
+848 
-863 TTKEDHYIS
+863 
-872 GLEEGKTY
+872 
-880 RLVEAEAPKGYVK
+880 
-893 ASDVSFTVTAD
+893 
-904 MESATV
+904 
-910 VMKDAKITAK
+910 
-920 KTDISGTK
+920 
-928 EVEGAEMIVTDE
+928 
-940 KGTIVDK
+940 
-947 WISGKE
+947 
-953 EHSISGLEAGKKY
+953 
-966 TLTEKTAP
+966 
-974 NSFVKAESI
+974 
-983 EFTAGGDK
+983 
-991 NQSLVMKDKQYT
+991 
-1003 VSKKDASV
+1003 
-1011 KNYVEGAKLEVRDE
+1011 
-1025 QDRVVDSWTTTK
+1025 
-1037 EDHYVSGLEEGKT
+1037 
-1050 YRLVEV
+1050 
-1056 EAPKG
+1056 
-1061 YVKASDIYFTVSKD
+1061 
-1075 KKNETVVMK
+1075 
-1084 DAKITA
+1084 
-1090 SKREIT
+1090 
-1096 GTKEIEGAKMTVTD
+1096 
-1110 DKGTVVDKWT
+1110 
-1120 SGKEEH
+1120 
-1126 SISGLE
+1126 
-1132 EGKRYTLTETT
+1132 
-1143 APKGYVKAESIEFTA
+1143 
-1158 GDKDQKLVMK
+1158 
-1168 DKQVTIT
+1168 
-1175 KTEVTGTKEIEGAKM
+1175 
-1190 TVKDET
+1190 
-1196 GKTVD
+1196 
-1201 TWTSTKEEH
+1201 WTSTKEEH

-1225 ETAPNGYVKAESI
+1225 ETAPDGYVKAESI

-1250 YIMKDKQVT
+1250 YIMK
-1259 VTKTEVSGT
+1259 
-1268 DEVEGAKMTV
+1268 
-1278 TDEKGKTVDE
+1278 
-1288 WTSTKE
+1288 
-1294 EHYVSGLE
+1294 
-1302 EGKTYI
+1302 
-1308 LTETTAPNGYV
+1308 
-1319 KAESIEFT
+1319 
-1327 VSKDKVNQKV
+1327 
-1337 NMLDKQVSV
+1337 DKQVSV

-1518 IEVQKVDAQTKN
+1518 IEVQKVDAQTKK

-1632 ALTGISGIVLLLC
+1632 ALTGISGIVLLIC

>member
-17 LMTLGVA
+17 LMTLGIA

-64 EHAKKT
+64 EHAKKA

-77 AEIYTSTEAKYANIR
+77 AEIYTSTDARYANIR

-148 PDPLHQNNLVFSKH
+148 PDPLHQNNLVFSKY
-162 VVNTWYDKNA
+162 VVNTWYDQNA
-172 KTQKSE
+172 KIQKSE
-178 SSRLNGPNKYHITIN
+178 SSRLNGPNGYHITIN
-193 TQTNRVKVVNETRGW
+193 TQTNRVKVVNETKGW
-208 SGQVVDVYGGD
+208 AGQVVDVYGGD

-242 TFAPLIAWNG
+242 TFAPLIAYNG

-265 DPGVNTFLNAD
+265 DPGVNTFLNAE

-288 TDTGGKLLDGAVF
+288 TDKGGKLLDGAVF

-308 DRDITVTNGEI
+308 DRDVTVTNGEI

-367 GKISIKKTD
+367 GKISIKKSD

-387 EGAEYTVYG
+387 EGAEYTVYS

-468 KIEIQKT
+468 KIEIKKT

-482 KGGEFGIYANADM
+482 KSGEFGIYANADM

-552 TQYVK
+552 TKYVK

-586 IKGAVMTVTDNG
+586 IKGAVMTVTDND

-611 HSIKGLHEGCEYTL
+611 HSIKGLHEGWEYTL

-636 AESIKFT
+636 ADSIKFT
-643 VSTDKKDQTIVMK
+643 VSTDKKDQTLVMK

-663 KKDASGK
+663 KKDVSGK
-670 NYIEGAKL
+670 NYVEGAKL

-718 GYVKADD
+718 GYVKAKDV
-725 IFFTV
+725 FFTV

-735 NESVIMKDSK
+735 NESV
-745 ITASKT
+745 
-751 DITGTK
+751 
-757 EIKGA
+757 
-762 VLTVTDNDGKVIDTW
+762 
-777 TSDGNPHA
+777 
-785 ISGLHEGWEYTLT
+785 
-798 ETTAPKGYVKAESI
+798 
-812 KFKAESG
+812 
-819 KDQKLVMK
+819 
-827 DGQFTAKKTDV
+827 
-838 SGKNHVEGAK
+838 
-848 LEVRDEKNNVVDSWT
+848 
-863 TTKEDHYIS
+863 
-872 GLEEGKTY
+872 
-880 RLVEAEAPKGYVK
+880 
-893 ASDVSFTVTAD
+893 
-904 MESATV
+904 
-910 VMKDAKITAK
+910 
-920 KTDISGTK
+920 
-928 EVEGAEMIVTDE
+928 
-940 KGTIVDK
+940 
-947 WISGKE
+947 
-953 EHSISGLEAGKKY
+953 
-966 TLTEKTAP
+966 
-974 NSFVKAESI
+974 
-983 EFTAGGDK
+983 
-991 NQSLVMKDKQYT
+991 
-1003 VSKKDASV
+1003 
-1011 KNYVEGAKLEVRDE
+1011 
-1025 QDRVVDSWTTTK
+1025 
-1037 EDHYVSGLEEGKT
+1037 
-1050 YRLVEV
+1050 
-1056 EAPKG
+1056 
-1061 YVKASDIYFTVSKD
+1061 
-1075 KKNETVVMK
+1075 VMK

-1090 SKREIT
+1090 SKTEVT
-1096 GTKEIEGAKMTVTD
+1096 GTKEVEGAKMTVTD
-1110 DKGTVVDKWT
+1110 EKGKTVDEWT

-1132 EGKRYTLTETT
+1132 EGKKYTLTETT

-1225 ETAPNGYVKAESI
+1225 ETAPEGYVKVESI

-1259 VTKTEVSGT
+1259 
-1268 DEVEGAKMTV
+1268 
-1278 TDEKGKTVDE
+1278 
-1288 WTSTKE
+1288 
-1294 EHYVSGLE
+1294 
-1302 EGKTYI
+1302 
-1308 LTETTAPNGYV
+1308 
-1319 KAESIEFT
+1319 
-1327 VSKDKVNQKV
+1327 
-1337 NMLDKQVSV
+1337 V

-1391 TYTLIEENAP
+1391 TYTLIEETAP
-1401 EGYVRAEEIT
+1401 EGYVRADEIT
-1411 FTVTN
+1411 FTVTK
-1416 EKIDQEVNM
+1416 EKGDQEVNM

-1476 KEYILKETKTPEGY
+1476 CEYVLKETKTPEGY

-1507 VEIKEQPVLTD
+1507 VEIEEQPVLTD
-1518 IEVQKVDAQTKN
+1518 IEVQKVDAQTKK
-1530 VIKSK
+1530 VIRSK

-1586 SKEVKKVVVDDK
+1586 SKEVKKIVIDDN
-1598 LENVGKTYSFIYQ
+1598 LENVGKTYSFVYQ

-1626 DIQKFT
+1626 DIKKFT
-1632 ALTGISGIVLLLC
+1632 ALTGISGIVLLIC
-1645 VILILRK
+1645 VILIIRK

>member
-24 SQGISTVEAFS
+24 SQGISTVQAS
-35 AHVDYDG
+35 THYVNYDG
-42 KSTAYGSTCGKF
+42 KSKAYGSTCGKF
-54 RINGRQAWCL
+54 RIDGRQAWCL
-64 EHAKKT
+64 EHKKST
-70 PGSQDMN
+70 PGSQSMN
-77 AEIYTSTEAKYANIR
+77 AEVYTSTEARYANIR

-99 FGYEEWSGLHG
+99 FGYEEWGGLQG
-110 KSDNEKNV
+110 KSNDEKNV

-148 PDPLHQNNLVFSKH
+148 PDPLNQNVLVFSKN

-230 GHAYSGYLQGGF
+230 GHAYSGYLKGGF

-252 NSKQQQIGTWLTV
+252 DSRKQHVGTWVPLT
-265 DPGVNTFLNAD
+265 DPEVSTFLNAD

-288 TDTGGKLLDGAVF
+288 TDKGGKLLDGAVF

-308 DRDITVTNGEI
+308 DRDVTVTNGEI

-352 ANQTAETTITDEAPT
+352 ANHTAETTITDEAPT
-367 GKISIKKTD
+367 GKISIKKSD

-468 KIEIQKT
+468 KIEIKKT

-482 KGGEFGIYANADM
+482 KSGEFGIYANADM

-519 RSDDLPYGSY
+519 RSGDLPYGSY

-586 IKGAVMTVTDNG
+586 IKGAVMTVTDND

-611 HSIKGLHEGCEYTL
+611 HSIKGLHEGWEYTL

-663 KKDASGK
+663 KKDVSGK
-670 NYIEGAKL
+670 NYVEGAKL

-704 EGKTYRLVEAEAPK
+704 EGKTY
-718 GYVKADD
+718 
-725 IFFTV
+725 
-730 SNEKK
+730 
-735 NESVIMKDSK
+735 
-745 ITASKT
+745 
-751 DITGTK
+751 
-757 EIKGA
+757 
-762 VLTVTDNDGKVIDTW
+762 
-777 TSDGNPHA
+777 
-785 ISGLHEGWEYTLT
+785 TLT
-798 ETTAPKGYVKAESI
+798 ETI
-812 KFKAESG
+812 
-819 KDQKLVMK
+819 
-827 DGQFTAKKTDV
+827 
-838 SGKNHVEGAK
+838 
-848 LEVRDEKNNVVDSWT
+848 
-863 TTKEDHYIS
+863 
-872 GLEEGKTY
+872 
-880 RLVEAEAPKGYVK
+880 
-893 ASDVSFTVTAD
+893 
-904 MESATV
+904 
-910 VMKDAKITAK
+910 
-920 KTDISGTK
+920 
-928 EVEGAEMIVTDE
+928 
-940 KGTIVDK
+940 
-947 WISGKE
+947 
-953 EHSISGLEAGKKY
+953 
-966 TLTEKTAP
+966 
-974 NSFVKAESI
+974 
-983 EFTAGGDK
+983 
-991 NQSLVMKDKQYT
+991 
-1003 VSKKDASV
+1003 
-1011 KNYVEGAKLEVRDE
+1011 
-1025 QDRVVDSWTTTK
+1025 
-1037 EDHYVSGLEEGKT
+1037 
-1050 YRLVEV
+1050 
-1056 EAPKG
+1056 
-1061 YVKASDIYFTVSKD
+1061 
-1075 KKNETVVMK
+1075 
-1084 DAKITA
+1084 
-1090 SKREIT
+1090 
-1096 GTKEIEGAKMTVTD
+1096 
-1110 DKGTVVDKWT
+1110 
-1120 SGKEEH
+1120 
-1126 SISGLE
+1126 
-1132 EGKRYTLTETT
+1132 
-1143 APKGYVKAESIEFTA
+1143 
-1158 GDKDQKLVMK
+1158 
-1168 DKQVTIT
+1168 
-1175 KTEVTGTKEIEGAKM
+1175 
-1190 TVKDET
+1190 
-1196 GKTVD
+1196 
-1201 TWTSTKEEH
+1201 
-1210 YVSGLEEGKKYTLIE
+1210 
-1225 ETAPNGYVKAESI
+1225 
-1238 EFTVSK
+1238 
-1244 EKKNEA
+1244 
-1250 YIMKDKQVT
+1250 
-1259 VTKTEVSGT
+1259 
-1268 DEVEGAKMTV
+1268 
-1278 TDEKGKTVDE
+1278 
-1288 WTSTKE
+1288 
-1294 EHYVSGLE
+1294 
-1302 EGKTYI
+1302 
-1308 LTETTAPNGYV
+1308 APNGYV

-1337 NMLDKQVSV
+1337 NMLDKQISV

-1358 GATLTVKDED
+1358 GATLTVKDAD

-1377 GDKEHY
+1377 GEKEHY

-1391 TYTLIEENAP
+1391 TYTLIEETAP
-1401 EGYVRAEEIT
+1401 EGYVRADEIT
-1411 FTVTN
+1411 FTVTK
-1416 EKIDQEVNM
+1416 EKVDQEVNM

-1476 KEYILKETKTPEGY
+1476 CEYILKETKTPEGY

-1507 VEIKEQPVLTD
+1507 VEIKEHPVLTD
-1518 IEVQKVDAQTKN
+1518 IEVQKVDAQTKK
-1530 VIKSK
+1530 VIRSK

-1586 SKEVKKVVVDDK
+1586 SKEVKKVVIDDN
-1598 LENVGKTYSFIYQ
+1598 LENVGKTYSFVYQ

-1626 DIQKFT
+1626 DIKKFT
-1632 ALTGISGIVLLLC
+1632 ALTGISGIVLLIC

>member
-24 SQGISTVEAFS
+24 SQGISTVQAAS
-35 AHVDYDG
+35 YYVNYDG

-70 PGSQDMN
+70 PGSQSMN
-77 AEIYTSTEAKYANIR
+77 AEIYHSTEARYANIR

-99 FGYEEWSGLHG
+99 FGYEEWGGLHG

-148 PDPLHQNNLVFSKH
+148 PDPLNQNVLVFSKM

-172 KTQKSE
+172 KVQKSE
-178 SSRLNGPNKYHITIN
+178 SSRLNGPSGYHITIN

-230 GHAYSGYLQGGF
+230 GHVYSGYLKGGF

-252 NSKQQQIGTWLTV
+252 DSKKQHVGTWITE
-265 DPGVNTFLNAD
+265 DPLVNTFLNAD

-308 DRDITVTNGEI
+308 DRDVTVSNGEI
-319 TVNELPIG
+319 TVNDLTIG
-327 DYTVT
+327 DYTIT

-367 GKISIKKTD
+367 GKISIRKSD

-396 ADGQEVGKITTDK
+396 ADSQEVGKITTDK

-468 KIEIQKT
+468 KIEIKKT

-482 KGGEFGIYANADM
+482 KSGEFGIYANADM

-586 IKGAVMTVTDNG
+586 IEGAVMTVTDND

-611 HSIKGLHEGCEYTL
+611 HSIKGLHEGWEYTL

-643 VSTDKKDQTIVMK
+643 VSTDKKDQTLVMK

-663 KKDASGK
+663 KKDVSGK
-670 NYIEGAKL
+670 NYVEGAKL

-718 GYVKADD
+718 GYVKA
-725 IFFTV
+725 
-730 SNEKK
+730 
-735 NESVIMKDSK
+735 
-745 ITASKT
+745 
-751 DITGTK
+751 
-757 EIKGA
+757 
-762 VLTVTDNDGKVIDTW
+762 
-777 TSDGNPHA
+777 
-785 ISGLHEGWEYTLT
+785 
-798 ETTAPKGYVKAESI
+798 
-812 KFKAESG
+812 
-819 KDQKLVMK
+819 
-827 DGQFTAKKTDV
+827 
-838 SGKNHVEGAK
+838 
-848 LEVRDEKNNVVDSWT
+848 
-863 TTKEDHYIS
+863 
-872 GLEEGKTY
+872 
-880 RLVEAEAPKGYVK
+880 
-893 ASDVSFTVTAD
+893 
-904 MESATV
+904 
-910 VMKDAKITAK
+910 
-920 KTDISGTK
+920 
-928 EVEGAEMIVTDE
+928 
-940 KGTIVDK
+940 
-947 WISGKE
+947 
-953 EHSISGLEAGKKY
+953 
-966 TLTEKTAP
+966 
-974 NSFVKAESI
+974 
-983 EFTAGGDK
+983 
-991 NQSLVMKDKQYT
+991 
-1003 VSKKDASV
+1003 
-1011 KNYVEGAKLEVRDE
+1011 
-1025 QDRVVDSWTTTK
+1025 
-1037 EDHYVSGLEEGKT
+1037 
-1050 YRLVEV
+1050 
-1056 EAPKG
+1056 
-1061 YVKASDIYFTVSKD
+1061 SDIYFTVSKD

-1096 GTKEIEGAKMTVTD
+1096 GTKEIEGAKMIVTD

-1158 GDKDQKLVMK
+1158 GDKDQKLVML

-1201 TWTSTKEEH
+1201 SWTSGKEEH

-1225 ETAPNGYVKAESI
+1225 ETAPEGYVKAESI

-1250 YIMKDKQVT
+1250 YIMK
-1259 VTKTEVSGT
+1259 
-1268 DEVEGAKMTV
+1268 
-1278 TDEKGKTVDE
+1278 
-1288 WTSTKE
+1288 
-1294 EHYVSGLE
+1294 
-1302 EGKTYI
+1302 
-1308 LTETTAPNGYV
+1308 
-1319 KAESIEFT
+1319 
-1327 VSKDKVNQKV
+1327 
-1337 NMLDKQVSV
+1337 DKQVSV

-1440 DAVKGAEFTVF
+1440 GAVKGAEFTVF

-1518 IEVQKVDAQTKN
+1518 IEVQKVDAQTKK

-1632 ALTGISGIVLLLC
+1632 ALTGISGIVLLIC

>member
-24 SQGISTVEAFS
+24 SQGISTVQAAS
-35 AHVDYDG
+35 YYVNYDG

-70 PGSQDMN
+70 PGSQSMN
-77 AEIYTSTEAKYANIR
+77 AEINHSTEARYANIR

-99 FGYEEWSGLHG
+99 FGYEEWGGLHG

-118 IMSKALSHAY
+118 IMSKELSHAY

-148 PDPLHQNNLVFSKH
+148 PDPLNQNVLVFSKM

-172 KTQKSE
+172 KVQKSE
-178 SSRLNGPNKYHITIN
+178 SSRLNGPSGYHITIN

-230 GHAYSGYLQGGF
+230 GHVYSGYLKGGF

-252 NSKQQQIGTWLTV
+252 DSKKQHVGTWITE
-265 DPGVNTFLNAD
+265 DPLVNTFLNAD

-308 DRDITVTNGEI
+308 DRDVTVSNGEI
-319 TVNELPIG
+319 TVNDLTIG
-327 DYTVT
+327 DYTIT

-367 GKISIKKTD
+367 GKISIRKSD

-396 ADGQEVGKITTDK
+396 ADSQEVGKITTDK

-468 KIEIQKT
+468 KIEIKKT

-482 KGGEFGIYANADM
+482 KSGEFGIYANADM

-586 IKGAVMTVTDNG
+586 IKGAVMTVTDND

-611 HSIKGLHEGCEYTL
+611 HSIKGLHEGWEYTL

-643 VSTDKKDQTIVMK
+643 VSTDKKDQTLVMK

-663 KKDASGK
+663 KTDASHK
-670 NYIEGAKL
+670 NYVEGAKL

-751 DITGTK
+751 
-757 EIKGA
+757 
-762 VLTVTDNDGKVIDTW
+762 
-777 TSDGNPHA
+777 
-785 ISGLHEGWEYTLT
+785 
-798 ETTAPKGYVKAESI
+798 
-812 KFKAESG
+812 
-819 KDQKLVMK
+819 
-827 DGQFTAKKTDV
+827 
-838 SGKNHVEGAK
+838 
-848 LEVRDEKNNVVDSWT
+848 
-863 TTKEDHYIS
+863 
-872 GLEEGKTY
+872 
-880 RLVEAEAPKGYVK
+880 
-893 ASDVSFTVTAD
+893 
-904 MESATV
+904 
-910 VMKDAKITAK
+910 
-920 KTDISGTK
+920 
-928 EVEGAEMIVTDE
+928 
-940 KGTIVDK
+940 
-947 WISGKE
+947 
-953 EHSISGLEAGKKY
+953 
-966 TLTEKTAP
+966 
-974 NSFVKAESI
+974 
-983 EFTAGGDK
+983 
-991 NQSLVMKDKQYT
+991 
-1003 VSKKDASV
+1003 
-1011 KNYVEGAKLEVRDE
+1011 
-1025 QDRVVDSWTTTK
+1025 
-1037 EDHYVSGLEEGKT
+1037 
-1050 YRLVEV
+1050 
-1056 EAPKG
+1056 
-1061 YVKASDIYFTVSKD
+1061 
-1075 KKNETVVMK
+1075 
-1084 DAKITA
+1084 
-1090 SKREIT
+1090 
-1096 GTKEIEGAKMTVTD
+1096 
-1110 DKGTVVDKWT
+1110 
-1120 SGKEEH
+1120 
-1126 SISGLE
+1126 
-1132 EGKRYTLTETT
+1132 
-1143 APKGYVKAESIEFTA
+1143 
-1158 GDKDQKLVMK
+1158 
-1168 DKQVTIT
+1168 
-1175 KTEVTGTKEIEGAKM
+1175 EVTGTKEIEGAKM
-1190 TVKDET
+1190 TVKDEA

-1201 TWTSTKEEH
+1201 TWTSGKEEH

-1225 ETAPNGYVKAESI
+1225 ETAPDGYVKAESI

-1250 YIMKDKQVT
+1250 YIMK
-1259 VTKTEVSGT
+1259 
-1268 DEVEGAKMTV
+1268 
-1278 TDEKGKTVDE
+1278 
-1288 WTSTKE
+1288 
-1294 EHYVSGLE
+1294 
-1302 EGKTYI
+1302 
-1308 LTETTAPNGYV
+1308 
-1319 KAESIEFT
+1319 
-1327 VSKDKVNQKV
+1327 
-1337 NMLDKQVSV
+1337 DKQVSV

-1391 TYTLIEENAP
+1391 TYTLIEETAP

-1416 EKIDQEVNM
+1416 EKVDQEVNM

-1451 DKDGNIVDKWTTDGT
+1451 DKDGNIVDKWITDGT
-1466 AHAVSGLDAG
+1466 AYAVSGLDAG
-1476 KEYILKETKTPEGY
+1476 KEYIIKETKTPEGY

-1518 IEVQKVDAQTKN
+1518 IEVQKVDAQTKK
-1530 VIKSK
+1530 VIRSK
-1535 DFEFTMYSDAECK
+1535 DFEFTMYSDADCK

-1561 TATFKDLRYGTYY
+1561 TATFKNLRYGTYY

>member
-17 LMTLGVA
+17 LMTLGIA

-42 KSTAYGSTCGKF
+42 KSKAYGSTCGKF

-70 PGSQDMN
+70 PGSQNMN
-77 AEIYTSTEAKYANIR
+77 AEIYTSTEARYANIR

-148 PDPLHQNNLVFSKH
+148 PDPLHQNNLVFSRH
-162 VVNTWYDKNA
+162 VVNTWYDQNA
-172 KTQKSE
+172 KIQKSE
-178 SSRLNGPNKYHITIN
+178 SSRLNGPNGYHITIN
-193 TQTNRVKVVNETRGW
+193 TQTNRVKVVNETKGW
-208 SGQVVDVYGGD
+208 AGQVVDVYGGD

-242 TFAPLIAWNG
+242 TVAPLIAWNG
-252 NSKQQQIGTWLTV
+252 DSRKQHVGTLLTV

-288 TDTGGKLLDGAVF
+288 TDKGGKLLDGAVF

-308 DRDITVTNGEI
+308 DRDVTVTNGEI

-352 ANQTAETTITDEAPT
+352 ANHTAETTITDEAPT
-367 GKISIKKTD
+367 GKISIKKSD

-468 KIEIQKT
+468 KIEIKKT

-482 KGGEFGIYANADM
+482 KSGEFGIYANADM

-519 RSDDLPYGSY
+519 RSGDLPYGSY

-537 TQEAGNSHNFVLSDD
+537 TQEGGNSHNFVLSDD

-586 IKGAVMTVTDNG
+586 IKGAVMTVTDND

-611 HSIKGLHEGCEYTL
+611 HSIKGLHEGWEYTL

-663 KKDASGK
+663 KKDVSGK
-670 NYIEGAKL
+670 NYVEGAKL

-704 EGKTYRLVEAEAPK
+704 EGKTY
-718 GYVKADD
+718 
-725 IFFTV
+725 T
-730 SNEKK
+730 
-735 NESVIMKDSK
+735 
-745 ITASKT
+745 
-751 DITGTK
+751 
-757 EIKGA
+757 
-762 VLTVTDNDGKVIDTW
+762 
-777 TSDGNPHA
+777 
-785 ISGLHEGWEYTLT
+785 
-798 ETTAPKGYVKAESI
+798 
-812 KFKAESG
+812 
-819 KDQKLVMK
+819 
-827 DGQFTAKKTDV
+827 
-838 SGKNHVEGAK
+838 
-848 LEVRDEKNNVVDSWT
+848 
-863 TTKEDHYIS
+863 
-872 GLEEGKTY
+872 
-880 RLVEAEAPKGYVK
+880 
-893 ASDVSFTVTAD
+893 
-904 MESATV
+904 
-910 VMKDAKITAK
+910 
-920 KTDISGTK
+920 
-928 EVEGAEMIVTDE
+928 
-940 KGTIVDK
+940 
-947 WISGKE
+947 
-953 EHSISGLEAGKKY
+953 
-966 TLTEKTAP
+966 
-974 NSFVKAESI
+974 
-983 EFTAGGDK
+983 
-991 NQSLVMKDKQYT
+991 
-1003 VSKKDASV
+1003 
-1011 KNYVEGAKLEVRDE
+1011 
-1025 QDRVVDSWTTTK
+1025 
-1037 EDHYVSGLEEGKT
+1037 
-1050 YRLVEV
+1050 
-1056 EAPKG
+1056 
-1061 YVKASDIYFTVSKD
+1061 
-1075 KKNETVVMK
+1075 
-1084 DAKITA
+1084 
-1090 SKREIT
+1090 
-1096 GTKEIEGAKMTVTD
+1096 
-1110 DKGTVVDKWT
+1110 
-1120 SGKEEH
+1120 
-1126 SISGLE
+1126 
-1132 EGKRYTLTETT
+1132 
-1143 APKGYVKAESIEFTA
+1143 
-1158 GDKDQKLVMK
+1158 
-1168 DKQVTIT
+1168 
-1175 KTEVTGTKEIEGAKM
+1175 
-1190 TVKDET
+1190 
-1196 GKTVD
+1196 
-1201 TWTSTKEEH
+1201 
-1210 YVSGLEEGKKYTLIE
+1210 
-1225 ETAPNGYVKAESI
+1225 
-1238 EFTVSK
+1238 
-1244 EKKNEA
+1244 
-1250 YIMKDKQVT
+1250 
-1259 VTKTEVSGT
+1259 
-1268 DEVEGAKMTV
+1268 
-1278 TDEKGKTVDE
+1278 
-1288 WTSTKE
+1288 
-1294 EHYVSGLE
+1294 
-1302 EGKTYI
+1302 

-1337 NMLDKQVSV
+1337 NMLDKQISV

-1358 GATLTVKDED
+1358 GATLTVKDAD

-1377 GDKEHY
+1377 GEKEHY

-1391 TYTLIEENAP
+1391 TYTLIEETAP
-1401 EGYVRAEEIT
+1401 EGYVRADEIT
-1411 FTVTN
+1411 FTVTK
-1416 EKIDQEVNM
+1416 EKVDQEVNM

-1476 KEYILKETKTPEGY
+1476 CEYILKETKTPEGY

-1507 VEIKEQPVLTD
+1507 VEIKEHPVLTD
-1518 IEVQKVDAQTKN
+1518 IEVQKVDAQTKK
-1530 VIKSK
+1530 VIRSK

-1586 SKEVKKVVVDDK
+1586 SKEVKKVVIDDN
-1598 LENVGKTYSFIYQ
+1598 LENVGKTYSFVYQ

-1626 DIQKFT
+1626 DIKKFT
-1632 ALTGISGIVLLLC
+1632 ALTGISGIVLLIC
-1645 VILILRK
+1645 VILIIRK
-1652 KKNAQ
+1652 KRNDQ

>member
-24 SQGISTVEAFS
+24 SQGINSVEAS
-35 AHVDYDG
+35 GTYELKYYGQSQGLGSECGNYTIDG
-42 KSTAYGSTCGKF
+42 RRGWCIEHKKDSPPSGF
-54 RINGRQAWCL
+54 VNG
-64 EHAKKT
+64 
-70 PGSQDMN
+70 
-77 AEIYTSTEAKYANIR
+77 EIYHGTDATSANIR

-99 FGYEEWSGLHG
+99 EGFEPWSGLNTL
-110 KSDNEKNV
+110 SDAEKNSL
-118 IMSKALSHAY
+118 MSMALSCAY
-128 SGSSISKG
+128 SGTKIRNATIKN
-136 IMTDFYN
+136 FYN
-143 YATSK
+143 YATSQ
-148 PDPLHQNNLVFSKH
+148 PDPQNKNILKFSKQI
-162 VVNTWYDKNA
+162 VNTWYDQNA
-172 KTQKSE
+172 KVQKSE
-178 SSRLNGPNKYHITIN
+178 SSRLNGPNGAHVTIN
-193 TQTNRVKVVNETRGW
+193 PQTSKVRVVNETRGT
-208 SGQVVDVYGGD
+208 SGQIVDVYGGD
-219 TVHYEADAGYT
+219 TVHYEADADYT
-230 GHAYSGYLQGGF
+230 GNSYSGWLKGGF
-242 TFAPLIAWNG
+242 SFAPLIVHNG
-252 NSKQQQIGTWLTV
+252 NSKQQHIGVWITT
-265 DPGVNTFLNAD
+265 DPLEPTCLNAD
-276 FRAQLGSLKLRK
+276 FKAVVGSLKLRK
-288 TDTGGKLLDGAVF
+288 TDKGGKLLDGAVF

-308 DRDITVTNGEI
+308 EQDVTVENGEI
-319 TVNELPIG
+319 TVNELPAG

-341 VNVAPFKTTVS
+341 VNVAPFKTTVV
-352 ANQTAETTITDEAPT
+352 AGQTVETTITDEAPT
-367 GKISIKKTD
+367 GKIYITKSD

-468 KIEIQKT
+468 KIEIKKT
-475 DTEGNPL
+475 DTEGKPL
-482 KGGEFGIYANADM
+482 KSGEFGIYANADM

-519 RSDDLPYGSY
+519 RSGDLPYGSY

-586 IKGAVMTVTDNG
+586 IKGAVMTVTDND

-611 HSIKGLHEGCEYTL
+611 HSIKGLHERWEYTL

-663 KKDASGK
+663 KKDVSGK
-670 NYIEGAKL
+670 NYVEGAKL

-704 EGKTYRLVEAEAPK
+704 EGKTY
-718 GYVKADD
+718 
-725 IFFTV
+725 T
-730 SNEKK
+730 
-735 NESVIMKDSK
+735 
-745 ITASKT
+745 
-751 DITGTK
+751 
-757 EIKGA
+757 
-762 VLTVTDNDGKVIDTW
+762 
-777 TSDGNPHA
+777 
-785 ISGLHEGWEYTLT
+785 
-798 ETTAPKGYVKAESI
+798 
-812 KFKAESG
+812 
-819 KDQKLVMK
+819 
-827 DGQFTAKKTDV
+827 
-838 SGKNHVEGAK
+838 
-848 LEVRDEKNNVVDSWT
+848 
-863 TTKEDHYIS
+863 
-872 GLEEGKTY
+872 
-880 RLVEAEAPKGYVK
+880 
-893 ASDVSFTVTAD
+893 
-904 MESATV
+904 
-910 VMKDAKITAK
+910 
-920 KTDISGTK
+920 
-928 EVEGAEMIVTDE
+928 
-940 KGTIVDK
+940 
-947 WISGKE
+947 
-953 EHSISGLEAGKKY
+953 
-966 TLTEKTAP
+966 
-974 NSFVKAESI
+974 
-983 EFTAGGDK
+983 
-991 NQSLVMKDKQYT
+991 
-1003 VSKKDASV
+1003 
-1011 KNYVEGAKLEVRDE
+1011 
-1025 QDRVVDSWTTTK
+1025 
-1037 EDHYVSGLEEGKT
+1037 
-1050 YRLVEV
+1050 
-1056 EAPKG
+1056 
-1061 YVKASDIYFTVSKD
+1061 
-1075 KKNETVVMK
+1075 
-1084 DAKITA
+1084 
-1090 SKREIT
+1090 
-1096 GTKEIEGAKMTVTD
+1096 
-1110 DKGTVVDKWT
+1110 
-1120 SGKEEH
+1120 
-1126 SISGLE
+1126 
-1132 EGKRYTLTETT
+1132 
-1143 APKGYVKAESIEFTA
+1143 
-1158 GDKDQKLVMK
+1158 
-1168 DKQVTIT
+1168 
-1175 KTEVTGTKEIEGAKM
+1175 
-1190 TVKDET
+1190 
-1196 GKTVD
+1196 
-1201 TWTSTKEEH
+1201 
-1210 YVSGLEEGKKYTLIE
+1210 
-1225 ETAPNGYVKAESI
+1225 
-1238 EFTVSK
+1238 
-1244 EKKNEA
+1244 
-1250 YIMKDKQVT
+1250 
-1259 VTKTEVSGT
+1259 
-1268 DEVEGAKMTV
+1268 
-1278 TDEKGKTVDE
+1278 
-1288 WTSTKE
+1288 
-1294 EHYVSGLE
+1294 
-1302 EGKTYI
+1302 

-1337 NMLDKQVSV
+1337 NMLDKQISV

-1358 GATLTVKDED
+1358 GATLTVKDAD

-1377 GDKEHY
+1377 GEKEHY

-1391 TYTLIEENAP
+1391 TYRLVEVEAP
-1401 EGYVRAEEIT
+1401 KGYVRADEIT
-1411 FTVTN
+1411 FTVTK
-1416 EKIDQEVNM
+1416 EKVDQEVNM

-1466 AHAVSGLDAG
+1466 AHAVSGLDARC
-1476 KEYILKETKTPEGY
+1476 EYILKETKTPEGY

-1518 IEVQKVDAQTKN
+1518 IEVQKVDAQTKK
-1530 VIKSK
+1530 VIRSK

-1586 SKEVKKVVVDDK
+1586 SKDVKKVVIDDN
-1598 LENVGKTYSFIYQ
+1598 LENVGKTYSFVYQ

-1626 DIQKFT
+1626 DIKKFT
-1632 ALTGISGIVLLLC
+1632 ALTGISGIVLLIC

>member
-24 SQGISTVEAFS
+24 SQGISTVQAAS
-35 AHVDYDG
+35 CYVNYDG

-64 EHAKKT
+64 EHKKST
-70 PGSQDMN
+70 PGSQNMN
-77 AEIYTSTEAKYANIR
+77 SEVYTSTEARYANIR

-99 FGYEEWSGLHG
+99 FGYEEWSGLQG

-148 PDPLHQNNLVFSKH
+148 PDPLNQHVLIFSKQ
-162 VVNTWYDKNA
+162 VVNTWYDQNA
-172 KTQKSE
+172 KIQKSE
-178 SSRLNGPNKYHITIN
+178 SSRLNGPSGYHITIN
-193 TQTNRVKVVNETRGW
+193 TQTNRVKLVNETRGW

-230 GHAYSGYLQGGF
+230 GNAYSGWKKGGF
-242 TFAPLIAWNG
+242 QFAPLIAWN
-252 NSKQQQIGTWLTV
+252 NDSSKQHVGTWVTIQ
-265 DPGVNTFLNAD
+265 DPLVSTCLNAD

-308 DRDITVTNGEI
+308 EKDVTVTNGEI

-327 DYTVT
+327 EYTIT

-341 VNVAPFKTTVS
+341 VNVTPFKATVS
-352 ANQTAETTITDEAPT
+352 AGQTAETTITDEAPT
-367 GKISIKKTD
+367 GKISIKKSD

-396 ADGQEVGKITTDK
+396 ADSQEVGKITTDK

-468 KIEIQKT
+468 KIEIKKT
-475 DTEGNPL
+475 DIEGNPL

-519 RSDDLPYGSY
+519 RSGDLPYGSY

-552 TQYVK
+552 TKYVK

-586 IKGAVMTVTDNG
+586 IKGAVMTVTDND

-611 HSIKGLHEGCEYTL
+611 HSIKGLHEGWEYTL

-636 AESIKFT
+636 ADSIKFT
-643 VSTDKKDQTIVMK
+643 VSTDKKDQTLVMK

-663 KKDASGK
+663 KKDVSGK
-670 NYIEGAKL
+670 NYVEGAKL

-718 GYVKADD
+718 GYVKAKDV
-725 IFFTV
+725 FFTV

-735 NESVIMKDSK
+735 NESV
-745 ITASKT
+745 
-751 DITGTK
+751 
-757 EIKGA
+757 
-762 VLTVTDNDGKVIDTW
+762 
-777 TSDGNPHA
+777 
-785 ISGLHEGWEYTLT
+785 
-798 ETTAPKGYVKAESI
+798 
-812 KFKAESG
+812 
-819 KDQKLVMK
+819 
-827 DGQFTAKKTDV
+827 
-838 SGKNHVEGAK
+838 
-848 LEVRDEKNNVVDSWT
+848 
-863 TTKEDHYIS
+863 
-872 GLEEGKTY
+872 
-880 RLVEAEAPKGYVK
+880 
-893 ASDVSFTVTAD
+893 
-904 MESATV
+904 
-910 VMKDAKITAK
+910 
-920 KTDISGTK
+920 
-928 EVEGAEMIVTDE
+928 
-940 KGTIVDK
+940 
-947 WISGKE
+947 
-953 EHSISGLEAGKKY
+953 
-966 TLTEKTAP
+966 
-974 NSFVKAESI
+974 
-983 EFTAGGDK
+983 
-991 NQSLVMKDKQYT
+991 
-1003 VSKKDASV
+1003 
-1011 KNYVEGAKLEVRDE
+1011 
-1025 QDRVVDSWTTTK
+1025 
-1037 EDHYVSGLEEGKT
+1037 
-1050 YRLVEV
+1050 
-1056 EAPKG
+1056 
-1061 YVKASDIYFTVSKD
+1061 
-1075 KKNETVVMK
+1075 VMK

-1090 SKREIT
+1090 SKTEVT
-1096 GTKEIEGAKMTVTD
+1096 GTKEVEGAKMTVTD
-1110 DKGTVVDKWT
+1110 EKGKTVDEWT

-1132 EGKRYTLTETT
+1132 EGKKYTLTETT

-1225 ETAPNGYVKAESI
+1225 ETAPEGYVKAESI

-1259 VTKTEVSGT
+1259 
-1268 DEVEGAKMTV
+1268 
-1278 TDEKGKTVDE
+1278 
-1288 WTSTKE
+1288 
-1294 EHYVSGLE
+1294 
-1302 EGKTYI
+1302 
-1308 LTETTAPNGYV
+1308 
-1319 KAESIEFT
+1319 
-1327 VSKDKVNQKV
+1327 
-1337 NMLDKQVSV
+1337 V

-1391 TYTLIEENAP
+1391 TYTLIEETAP
-1401 EGYVRAEEIT
+1401 EGYVRADEIT
-1411 FTVTN
+1411 FTVTK
-1416 EKIDQEVNM
+1416 EKGDQEVNM

-1476 KEYILKETKTPEGY
+1476 CEYVLKETKTPEGY

-1507 VEIKEQPVLTD
+1507 VEIEEQPVLTD
-1518 IEVQKVDAQTKN
+1518 IEVQKVDAQTKK
-1530 VIKSK
+1530 VIRSK

-1586 SKEVKKVVVDDK
+1586 SKEVKKVVIDDN
-1598 LENVGKTYSFIYQ
+1598 LENVGKTYSFVYQ

-1626 DIQKFT
+1626 DIKKFT
-1632 ALTGISGIVLLLC
+1632 ALTGISGIVLLIC
-1645 VILILRK
+1645 VILIIRK

>member
-17 LMTLGVA
+17 LMTLSVA
-24 SQGISTVEAFS
+24 SQGISSVNASGSYELK
-35 AHVDYDG
+35 YYG
-42 KSTAYGSTCGKF
+42 QSTAWGTECGNYT
-54 RINGRQAWCL
+54 IDGRRAWCI
-64 EHAKKT
+64 EHKKDS
-70 PGSQDMN
+70 PPSAIVNG
-77 AEIYTSTEAKYANIR
+77 EIYHGTDEKSANIR

-99 FGYEEWSGLHG
+99 EGFEPWSGLNNL
-110 KSDNEKNV
+110 SDTEKNTL
-118 IMSKALSHAY
+118 MSMALSKAY
-128 SGSSISKG
+128 SGTKIRQT
-136 IMTDFYN
+136 IINDFYN
-143 YATSK
+143 FAVSQ
-148 PDPLHQNNLVFSKH
+148 PDPQNKNILRFSKTT
-162 VVNTWYDKNA
+162 VNTWYDQNSKI
-172 KTQKSE
+172 QKSE
-178 SSRLNGPNKYHITIN
+178 SSRLNGPNGYHITIN
-193 TQTNRVKVVNETRGW
+193 TQTNRVKVVNETKGW
-208 SGQVVDVYGGD
+208 AGQVVDVYGGD

-242 TFAPLIAWNG
+242 SFAPLIVWNG
-252 NSKQQQIGTWLTV
+252 NSAQQHISTWVTT
-265 DPGVNTFLNAD
+265 DPLEPTWLNAD
-276 FRAQLGSLKLRK
+276 FKAVVGSLKLRK

-308 DRDITVTNGEI
+308 EKDVTVTNGEI

-327 DYTVT
+327 DYTIT

-341 VNVAPFKTTVS
+341 VNVAPFKATVS
-352 ANQTAETTITDEAPT
+352 AGQTAETTITDEAPT
-367 GKISIKKTD
+367 GKISIKKSD
-376 SKGNVQGEASL
+376 SKGNIQGEASL

-468 KIEIQKT
+468 KIEIKKT

-482 KGGEFGIYANADM
+482 KSGEFGIYANADM

-519 RSDDLPYGSY
+519 RSGDLPYGSY

-537 TQEAGNSHNFVLSDD
+537 THEGGNSHNFVLSDD

-586 IKGAVMTVTDNG
+586 IKGAVMTVTDND

-611 HSIKGLHEGCEYTL
+611 HSIKGLHEGWEYTL

-663 KKDASGK
+663 KKDVSGK
-670 NYIEGAKL
+670 NYVEGAKL

-1143 APKGYVKAESIEFTA
+1143 APKGYVKAESITFTA

-1190 TVKDET
+1190 TVKDEA

-1201 TWTSTKEEH
+1201 TWTSGKEEH

-1225 ETAPNGYVKAESI
+1225 ETAPDGYVKAESI

-1250 YIMKDKQVT
+1250 YIMK
-1259 VTKTEVSGT
+1259 
-1268 DEVEGAKMTV
+1268 
-1278 TDEKGKTVDE
+1278 
-1288 WTSTKE
+1288 
-1294 EHYVSGLE
+1294 
-1302 EGKTYI
+1302 
-1308 LTETTAPNGYV
+1308 
-1319 KAESIEFT
+1319 
-1327 VSKDKVNQKV
+1327 
-1337 NMLDKQVSV
+1337 DKQVSV

-1377 GDKEHY
+1377 GDKEHH

-1391 TYTLIEENAP
+1391 TYTLIEETAP

-1411 FTVTN
+1411 FTVTK
-1416 EKIDQEVNM
+1416 EKVDQEVNM

-1476 KEYILKETKTPEGY
+1476 CEYILKETKTPEGY

-1507 VEIKEQPVLTD
+1507 VEIKEHPVLTD
-1518 IEVQKVDAQTKN
+1518 IEVQKVDAQTKK
-1530 VIKSK
+1530 VIRSK
-1535 DFEFTMYSDAECK
+1535 DFEFTMYSDADCK
-1548 NAITTVSADKNAG
+1548 NAITTVSADQNAG

-1586 SKEVKKVVVDDK
+1586 SKEVKKVVINDN

-1632 ALTGISGIVLLLC
+1632 ALTGISGIALLISM
-1645 VILILRK
+1645 ILIIRK

>member
-24 SQGISTVEAFS
+24 SQGISTVQATS
-35 AHVDYDG
+35 YYVNYDG
-42 KSTAYGSTCGKF
+42 KSKAYGSTCGKF

-64 EHAKKT
+64 EHKKST
-70 PGSQDMN
+70 PGSQSMN
-77 AEIYTSTEAKYANIR
+77 AEIYHSTEAKYANIR

-99 FGYEEWSGLHG
+99 FGYEEWGGLHG
-110 KSDNEKNV
+110 KSNDEKNV

-148 PDPLHQNNLVFSKH
+148 PDPLNQHVLMFSKN

-178 SSRLNGPNKYHITIN
+178 SSRLNGPNGYHITIN

-230 GHAYSGYLQGGF
+230 GHAYSGYLKGGF

-252 NSKQQQIGTWLTV
+252 DSRKQRVGTWITE
-265 DPGVNTFLNAD
+265 DPIQTTFLNAD

-288 TDTGGKLLDGAVF
+288 TDKGGKLLDGAVF

-308 DRDITVTNGEI
+308 DRDVTVTNGEI

-352 ANQTAETTITDEAPT
+352 ANHTAETTITDEAPT
-367 GKISIKKTD
+367 GKISIKKSD

-468 KIEIQKT
+468 KIEIKKT

-482 KGGEFGIYANADM
+482 KSGEFGIYANADM

-519 RSDDLPYGSY
+519 RSGDLPYGSY

-586 IKGAVMTVTDNG
+586 IKGAVMTVTDND

-611 HSIKGLHEGCEYTL
+611 HSIKGLHEGWEYTL

-663 KKDASGK
+663 KKDVSGK
-670 NYIEGAKL
+670 NYVEGAKL

-718 GYVKADD
+718 GYVKAKDV
-725 IFFTV
+725 FFTV

-735 NESVIMKDSK
+735 NESV
-745 ITASKT
+745 
-751 DITGTK
+751 
-757 EIKGA
+757 
-762 VLTVTDNDGKVIDTW
+762 
-777 TSDGNPHA
+777 
-785 ISGLHEGWEYTLT
+785 
-798 ETTAPKGYVKAESI
+798 
-812 KFKAESG
+812 
-819 KDQKLVMK
+819 
-827 DGQFTAKKTDV
+827 
-838 SGKNHVEGAK
+838 
-848 LEVRDEKNNVVDSWT
+848 
-863 TTKEDHYIS
+863 
-872 GLEEGKTY
+872 
-880 RLVEAEAPKGYVK
+880 
-893 ASDVSFTVTAD
+893 
-904 MESATV
+904 
-910 VMKDAKITAK
+910 
-920 KTDISGTK
+920 
-928 EVEGAEMIVTDE
+928 
-940 KGTIVDK
+940 
-947 WISGKE
+947 
-953 EHSISGLEAGKKY
+953 
-966 TLTEKTAP
+966 
-974 NSFVKAESI
+974 
-983 EFTAGGDK
+983 
-991 NQSLVMKDKQYT
+991 
-1003 VSKKDASV
+1003 
-1011 KNYVEGAKLEVRDE
+1011 
-1025 QDRVVDSWTTTK
+1025 
-1037 EDHYVSGLEEGKT
+1037 
-1050 YRLVEV
+1050 
-1056 EAPKG
+1056 
-1061 YVKASDIYFTVSKD
+1061 
-1075 KKNETVVMK
+1075 VMK

-1090 SKREIT
+1090 SKTEVT
-1096 GTKEIEGAKMTVTD
+1096 GTKEVEGAKMTVTD
-1110 DKGTVVDKWT
+1110 EKGKTVDEWT

-1132 EGKRYTLTETT
+1132 EGKKYTLTETT

-1158 GDKDQKLVMK
+1158 GDKDQKLV
-1168 DKQVTIT
+1168 
-1175 KTEVTGTKEIEGAKM
+1175 
-1190 TVKDET
+1190 
-1196 GKTVD
+1196 
-1201 TWTSTKEEH
+1201 
-1210 YVSGLEEGKKYTLIE
+1210 
-1225 ETAPNGYVKAESI
+1225 
-1238 EFTVSK
+1238 
-1244 EKKNEA
+1244 
-1250 YIMKDKQVT
+1250 MKDKQVT

-1288 WTSTKE
+1288 WTSGKE

-1302 EGKTYI
+1302 EGKTYT

-1337 NMLDKQVSV
+1337 NMLDKQISV

-1358 GATLTVKDED
+1358 GATLTVKDAD

-1377 GDKEHY
+1377 GEKEHY

-1391 TYTLIEENAP
+1391 TYTLIEETAP
-1401 EGYVRAEEIT
+1401 EGYVRADEIT
-1411 FTVTN
+1411 FTVTK
-1416 EKIDQEVNM
+1416 EKVDQEVNM

-1476 KEYILKETKTPEGY
+1476 CEYILKETKTPEGY

-1507 VEIKEQPVLTD
+1507 VEIKEHPVLTD
-1518 IEVQKVDAQTKN
+1518 IEVQKVDAQTKK
-1530 VIKSK
+1530 VIRSK

-1586 SKEVKKVVVDDK
+1586 SKEVKKVVIDDN
-1598 LENVGKTYSFIYQ
+1598 LENVGKTYSFVYQ

-1626 DIQKFT
+1626 DIKKFT
-1632 ALTGISGIVLLLC
+1632 ALTGISGIVLLIC

>member
-8 KLGAVALSA
+8 KLGAIALSA
-17 LMTLGVA
+17 LMTLGVT
-24 SQGISTVEAFS
+24 SQSINIVEASSFKF
-35 AHVDYDG
+35 DYLGQTTAWGTECGNYLIDG
-42 KSTAYGSTCGKF
+42 RRAWCIEHKKDSPPSGVINGDVYKSTEEKF
-54 RINGRQAWCL
+54 
-64 EHAKKT
+64 
-70 PGSQDMN
+70 
-77 AEIYTSTEAKYANIR
+77 ANMR

-99 FGYEEWSGLHG
+99 YGYEQWSGMDNL
-110 KSDNEKNV
+110 SDIERNTM
-118 IMSKALSHAY
+118 MSIALSKAY
-128 SGSSISKG
+128 SGTKIRQT
-136 IMTDFYN
+136 IINDFYN
-143 YATSK
+143 FAVSQ
-148 PDPLHQNNLVFSKH
+148 PDPLNKNVLKFSKQI
-162 VVNTWYDKNA
+162 VNVWYDKDA
-172 KTQKSE
+172 KIQKSE
-178 SSRLNGPNKYHITIN
+178 SSTLNGPSKYHVTIN
-193 TQTNRVKVVNETRGW
+193 PQTSKVRVVNETRGT

-219 TVHYEADAGYT
+219 TVHYEADADYT
-230 GHAYSGYLQGGF
+230 GNSYSGWLKGGF
-242 TFAPLIAWNG
+242 SFAPLIVHNG
-252 NSKQQQIGTWLTV
+252 NSAQQHISTWVTT
-265 DPGVNTFLNAD
+265 DPDEPTCLNAD
-276 FRAQLGSLKLRK
+276 FKAVVGSLKLRK
-288 TDTGGKLLDGAVF
+288 TDTGGKLLNGAVF

-308 DRDITVTNGEI
+308 EQDVTVENGEI
-319 TVNELPIG
+319 TVNELPAG

-341 VNVAPFKTTVS
+341 VNVAPFKTTVV
-352 ANQTAETTITDEAPT
+352 AGQTVETTITDEAPT
-367 GKISIKKTD
+367 GKIYITKSD

-396 ADGQEVGKITTDK
+396 ADDQEVGKITTDK

-468 KIEIQKT
+468 KIEIKKT

-482 KGGEFGIYANADM
+482 KSGEFGIYANADM

-519 RSDDLPYGSY
+519 RSGDLPYGSY

-586 IKGAVMTVTDNG
+586 IKGAVMTVTDND

-611 HSIKGLHEGCEYTL
+611 HSIKGLHEGWEYTL

-643 VSTDKKDQTIVMK
+643 VSTDKKDQTLVMK

-663 KKDASGK
+663 KKD
-670 NYIEGAKL
+670 
-678 EVRDDQNRVVDS
+678 
-690 WTSTKEDHY
+690 
-699 VSGLE
+699 VSG
-704 EGKTYRLVEAEAPK
+704 
-718 GYVKADD
+718 
-725 IFFTV
+725 
-730 SNEKK
+730 
-735 NESVIMKDSK
+735 
-745 ITASKT
+745 
-751 DITGTK
+751 
-757 EIKGA
+757 
-762 VLTVTDNDGKVIDTW
+762 
-777 TSDGNPHA
+777 
-785 ISGLHEGWEYTLT
+785 
-798 ETTAPKGYVKAESI
+798 
-812 KFKAESG
+812 
-819 KDQKLVMK
+819 
-827 DGQFTAKKTDV
+827 
-838 SGKNHVEGAK
+838 
-848 LEVRDEKNNVVDSWT
+848 
-863 TTKEDHYIS
+863 
-872 GLEEGKTY
+872 
-880 RLVEAEAPKGYVK
+880 
-893 ASDVSFTVTAD
+893 
-904 MESATV
+904 
-910 VMKDAKITAK
+910 
-920 KTDISGTK
+920 
-928 EVEGAEMIVTDE
+928 
-940 KGTIVDK
+940 
-947 WISGKE
+947 
-953 EHSISGLEAGKKY
+953 
-966 TLTEKTAP
+966 
-974 NSFVKAESI
+974 
-983 EFTAGGDK
+983 
-991 NQSLVMKDKQYT
+991 
-1003 VSKKDASV
+1003 

-1037 EDHYVSGLEEGKT
+1037 E
-1050 YRLVEV
+1050 
-1056 EAPKG
+1056 
-1061 YVKASDIYFTVSKD
+1061 
-1075 KKNETVVMK
+1075 
-1084 DAKITA
+1084 
-1090 SKREIT
+1090 
-1096 GTKEIEGAKMTVTD
+1096 
-1110 DKGTVVDKWT
+1110 
-1120 SGKEEH
+1120 
-1126 SISGLE
+1126 
-1132 EGKRYTLTETT
+1132 
-1143 APKGYVKAESIEFTA
+1143 
-1158 GDKDQKLVMK
+1158 
-1168 DKQVTIT
+1168 
-1175 KTEVTGTKEIEGAKM
+1175 
-1190 TVKDET
+1190 
-1196 GKTVD
+1196 
-1201 TWTSTKEEH
+1201 EH

-1225 ETAPNGYVKAESI
+1225 ETAPDGYVKAESI

-1250 YIMKDKQVT
+1250 YIMK
-1259 VTKTEVSGT
+1259 
-1268 DEVEGAKMTV
+1268 
-1278 TDEKGKTVDE
+1278 
-1288 WTSTKE
+1288 
-1294 EHYVSGLE
+1294 
-1302 EGKTYI
+1302 
-1308 LTETTAPNGYV
+1308 
-1319 KAESIEFT
+1319 
-1327 VSKDKVNQKV
+1327 
-1337 NMLDKQVSV
+1337 DKQVSV

-1391 TYTLIEENAP
+1391 TYTLIEETAP

-1416 EKIDQEVNM
+1416 EKVDQEVNM

-1451 DKDGNIVDKWTTDGT
+1451 DKDGNIVDKWITDGT

-1476 KEYILKETKTPEGY
+1476 KEYIIKETKTPEGY

-1518 IEVQKVDAQTKN
+1518 IEVQKVDAQTKK
-1530 VIKSK
+1530 VIRSK
-1535 DFEFTMYSDAECK
+1535 DFEFTMYSDADCK
-1548 NAITTVSADKNAG
+1548 NVITTVSADKNAG
-1561 TATFKDLRYGTYY
+1561 TATFKNLRYGTYY

-1652 KKNAQ
+1652 MKNAQ

>member
-1 MNRNILK
+1 MNRNILR

-24 SQGISTVEAFS
+24 SQGISTVQATS
-35 AHVDYDG
+35 YYVNYDG
-42 KSTAYGSTCGKF
+42 KSKAYGSTCGKF

-64 EHAKKT
+64 EHKKST
-70 PGSQDMN
+70 PGSQSMN
-77 AEIYTSTEAKYANIR
+77 AEIYHSTEAKYANIR

-99 FGYEEWSGLHG
+99 FGYEEWGGLHG
-110 KSDNEKNV
+110 KSNDEKNV

-148 PDPLHQNNLVFSKH
+148 PDPLNQHVLMFSKN

-178 SSRLNGPNKYHITIN
+178 SSRLNGPNGYHITIN

-230 GHAYSGYLQGGF
+230 GHAYSGYLKGGF

-252 NSKQQQIGTWLTV
+252 DSRKQRVGTWITE
-265 DPGVNTFLNAD
+265 DPIQTTFLNAD

-288 TDTGGKLLDGAVF
+288 TDKGGKLLDGAVF

-308 DRDITVTNGEI
+308 DRDVTVTNGEI

-352 ANQTAETTITDEAPT
+352 ANHTAETTITDEAPT
-367 GKISIKKTD
+367 GKISIKKSD

-468 KIEIQKT
+468 KIEIKKT

-482 KGGEFGIYANADM
+482 KSGEFGIYANADM

-519 RSDDLPYGSY
+519 RSGDLPYGSY

-586 IKGAVMTVTDNG
+586 IKGAVMTVTDND

-611 HSIKGLHEGCEYTL
+611 HSIKGLHEGWEYTL

-663 KKDASGK
+663 KKDVSGK
-670 NYIEGAKL
+670 NYVEGAKL

-718 GYVKADD
+718 GYVKAKDV
-725 IFFTV
+725 FFTV

-735 NESVIMKDSK
+735 NESV
-745 ITASKT
+745 
-751 DITGTK
+751 
-757 EIKGA
+757 
-762 VLTVTDNDGKVIDTW
+762 
-777 TSDGNPHA
+777 
-785 ISGLHEGWEYTLT
+785 
-798 ETTAPKGYVKAESI
+798 
-812 KFKAESG
+812 
-819 KDQKLVMK
+819 
-827 DGQFTAKKTDV
+827 
-838 SGKNHVEGAK
+838 
-848 LEVRDEKNNVVDSWT
+848 
-863 TTKEDHYIS
+863 
-872 GLEEGKTY
+872 
-880 RLVEAEAPKGYVK
+880 
-893 ASDVSFTVTAD
+893 
-904 MESATV
+904 
-910 VMKDAKITAK
+910 
-920 KTDISGTK
+920 
-928 EVEGAEMIVTDE
+928 
-940 KGTIVDK
+940 
-947 WISGKE
+947 
-953 EHSISGLEAGKKY
+953 
-966 TLTEKTAP
+966 
-974 NSFVKAESI
+974 
-983 EFTAGGDK
+983 
-991 NQSLVMKDKQYT
+991 
-1003 VSKKDASV
+1003 
-1011 KNYVEGAKLEVRDE
+1011 
-1025 QDRVVDSWTTTK
+1025 
-1037 EDHYVSGLEEGKT
+1037 
-1050 YRLVEV
+1050 
-1056 EAPKG
+1056 
-1061 YVKASDIYFTVSKD
+1061 
-1075 KKNETVVMK
+1075 VMK

-1090 SKREIT
+1090 SKTEVT
-1096 GTKEIEGAKMTVTD
+1096 GTKEVEGAKMTVTD
-1110 DKGTVVDKWT
+1110 EKGKTVDEWT

-1132 EGKRYTLTETT
+1132 EGKKYTLIETT

-1158 GDKDQKLVMK
+1158 GDKDQKLV
-1168 DKQVTIT
+1168 
-1175 KTEVTGTKEIEGAKM
+1175 
-1190 TVKDET
+1190 
-1196 GKTVD
+1196 
-1201 TWTSTKEEH
+1201 
-1210 YVSGLEEGKKYTLIE
+1210 
-1225 ETAPNGYVKAESI
+1225 
-1238 EFTVSK
+1238 
-1244 EKKNEA
+1244 
-1250 YIMKDKQVT
+1250 MKDKQVT

-1288 WTSTKE
+1288 WTSGKE

-1302 EGKTYI
+1302 EGKTYT

-1337 NMLDKQVSV
+1337 NMLDKQISV

-1358 GATLTVKDED
+1358 GATLTVKDAD

-1377 GDKEHY
+1377 GEKEHY

-1391 TYTLIEENAP
+1391 TYTLIEETAP
-1401 EGYVRAEEIT
+1401 EGYVRADEIT
-1411 FTVTN
+1411 FTVTK
-1416 EKIDQEVNM
+1416 EKVDQEVNM

-1476 KEYILKETKTPEGY
+1476 CEYILKETKTPEGY

-1507 VEIKEQPVLTD
+1507 VEIKEHPVLTD
-1518 IEVQKVDAQTKN
+1518 IEVQKVDAQTKK
-1530 VIKSK
+1530 VIRSK

-1586 SKEVKKVVVDDK
+1586 SKEVKKVVIDDN
-1598 LENVGKTYSFIYQ
+1598 LENVGKTYSFVYQ

-1626 DIQKFT
+1626 DIKKFT
-1632 ALTGISGIVLLLC
+1632 ALTGISGIVLLIC

>member
-24 SQGISTVEAFS
+24 SQGISTVQAAS
-35 AHVDYDG
+35 CYVNYDG

-64 EHAKKT
+64 EHKKST
-70 PGSQDMN
+70 PGSQNMN
-77 AEIYTSTEAKYANIR
+77 SEVYTSTEARYANIR
-92 KIMYYGW
+92 KIMYFGW
-99 FGYEEWSGLHG
+99 FGYEEWSGLQG

-148 PDPLHQNNLVFSKH
+148 PDPLNQHVLIFSKQ
-162 VVNTWYDKNA
+162 VVNTWYDQNA
-172 KTQKSE
+172 KIQKSE
-178 SSRLNGPNKYHITIN
+178 SSRLNGPSGYHITIN
-193 TQTNRVKVVNETRGW
+193 TQTNRVKLVNETRGW

-230 GHAYSGYLQGGF
+230 GNAYSGWKKGGF
-242 TFAPLIAWNG
+242 QFAPLIAWN
-252 NSKQQQIGTWLTV
+252 NDSSKQHVGTWVTIQ
-265 DPGVNTFLNAD
+265 DPLVSTCLNAD

-308 DRDITVTNGEI
+308 EKDVTVTNGEI

-327 DYTVT
+327 EYTIT

-341 VNVAPFKTTVS
+341 VNVAPFKATVS
-352 ANQTAETTITDEAPT
+352 AGQTAETTITDEAPT
-367 GKISIKKTD
+367 GKISIKKSD

-387 EGAEYTVYG
+387 EGAEYTVYS

-468 KIEIQKT
+468 KIEIKKT

-565 TVTFVDKK
+565 SVTFVDKK

-586 IKGAVMTVTDNG
+586 IKGAVMTVTDND

-611 HSIKGLHEGCEYTL
+611 HSIKGLHEGWEYTL

-643 VSTDKKDQTIVMK
+643 VSTDKKDQTLVMM
-656 DKQFTAS
+656 DKQFTA
-663 KKDASGK
+663 
-670 NYIEGAKL
+670 
-678 EVRDDQNRVVDS
+678 
-690 WTSTKEDHY
+690 
-699 VSGLE
+699 
-704 EGKTYRLVEAEAPK
+704 
-718 GYVKADD
+718 
-725 IFFTV
+725 
-730 SNEKK
+730 
-735 NESVIMKDSK
+735 
-745 ITASKT
+745 
-751 DITGTK
+751 
-757 EIKGA
+757 
-762 VLTVTDNDGKVIDTW
+762 
-777 TSDGNPHA
+777 
-785 ISGLHEGWEYTLT
+785 
-798 ETTAPKGYVKAESI
+798 
-812 KFKAESG
+812 
-819 KDQKLVMK
+819 
-827 DGQFTAKKTDV
+827 
-838 SGKNHVEGAK
+838 
-848 LEVRDEKNNVVDSWT
+848 
-863 TTKEDHYIS
+863 
-872 GLEEGKTY
+872 
-880 RLVEAEAPKGYVK
+880 
-893 ASDVSFTVTAD
+893 
-904 MESATV
+904 
-910 VMKDAKITAK
+910 
-920 KTDISGTK
+920 
-928 EVEGAEMIVTDE
+928 
-940 KGTIVDK
+940 
-947 WISGKE
+947 
-953 EHSISGLEAGKKY
+953 
-966 TLTEKTAP
+966 
-974 NSFVKAESI
+974 
-983 EFTAGGDK
+983 
-991 NQSLVMKDKQYT
+991 
-1003 VSKKDASV
+1003 SKKDASV

-1090 SKREIT
+1090 SKREVT

-1110 DKGTVVDKWT
+1110 DKGTIVDKWT

-1143 APKGYVKAESIEFTA
+1143 APKGYVKAESITFTA

-1190 TVKDET
+1190 TVKDEA

-1201 TWTSTKEEH
+1201 TWTSGKEEH

-1225 ETAPNGYVKAESI
+1225 ETAPDGYVKAESI

-1278 TDEKGKTVDE
+1278 TDETGKTVDE

-1302 EGKTYI
+1302 EGKTYT
-1308 LTETTAPNGYV
+1308 LTETTAPDGYV

-1337 NMLDKQVSV
+1337 SMLDKQVSV

-1368 GNTVDTWVS
+1368 GKTVDTWVS

-1391 TYTLIEENAP
+1391 KYTLIEETAP

-1416 EKIDQEVNM
+1416 EKVDQEVNM

-1476 KEYILKETKTPEGY
+1476 KEYIIKETKTPEGY

-1507 VEIKEQPVLTD
+1507 LEIKEQPVLTD
-1518 IEVQKVDAQTKN
+1518 IEVQKVDAQTKK
-1530 VIKSK
+1530 VIRSK
-1535 DFEFTMYSDAECK
+1535 DFEFTMYSDADCK
-1548 NAITTVSADKNAG
+1548 NAITTVSADQNAG

-1586 SKEVKKVVVDDK
+1586 SKEVKKVVINDN

-1626 DIQKFT
+1626 DIKKFT
-1632 ALTGISGIVLLLC
+1632 ALTGISGIALLACL
-1645 VILILRK
+1645 ILIIRK
-1652 KKNAQ
+1652 KKNVQ

>member
-24 SQGISTVEAFS
+24 SQGISTVQAAS
-35 AHVDYDG
+35 YYVNNDG

-70 PGSQDMN
+70 PGSQSMN
-77 AEIYTSTEAKYANIR
+77 AEIYHSTEARYANIR

-99 FGYEEWSGLHG
+99 FGYEEWGGLHG

-148 PDPLHQNNLVFSKH
+148 PDPLNQNALVFSKM

-172 KTQKSE
+172 KVQKSE
-178 SSRLNGPNKYHITIN
+178 SSRLNGPSGYHITIN

-230 GHAYSGYLQGGF
+230 GHVYSGYLKGGF

-252 NSKQQQIGTWLTV
+252 DSKKQHVGTWVTE
-265 DPGVNTFLNAD
+265 DPLVNTFLNAD

-308 DRDITVTNGEI
+308 DRDVTVSNGEI
-319 TVNELPIG
+319 TVNDLTIG
-327 DYTVT
+327 DYTIT

-367 GKISIKKTD
+367 GKISIRKSD

-396 ADGQEVGKITTDK
+396 ADSQEVGKITTDK

-468 KIEIQKT
+468 KIEIKKT

-482 KGGEFGIYANADM
+482 KSGEFGIYANADM

-586 IKGAVMTVTDNG
+586 IKGAVMTVTDND

-611 HSIKGLHEGCEYTL
+611 HSIKGLHEGWEYTL

-643 VSTDKKDQTIVMK
+643 VSTDKKDQTLVMK

-663 KKDASGK
+663 KKDVSGK
-670 NYIEGAKL
+670 NYVEGAKL

-725 IFFTV
+725 IFFTI

-745 ITASKT
+745 ITAS
-751 DITGTK
+751 
-757 EIKGA
+757 
-762 VLTVTDNDGKVIDTW
+762 
-777 TSDGNPHA
+777 
-785 ISGLHEGWEYTLT
+785 
-798 ETTAPKGYVKAESI
+798 
-812 KFKAESG
+812 
-819 KDQKLVMK
+819 
-827 DGQFTAKKTDV
+827 
-838 SGKNHVEGAK
+838 
-848 LEVRDEKNNVVDSWT
+848 
-863 TTKEDHYIS
+863 
-872 GLEEGKTY
+872 
-880 RLVEAEAPKGYVK
+880 
-893 ASDVSFTVTAD
+893 
-904 MESATV
+904 
-910 VMKDAKITAK
+910 
-920 KTDISGTK
+920 
-928 EVEGAEMIVTDE
+928 
-940 KGTIVDK
+940 
-947 WISGKE
+947 
-953 EHSISGLEAGKKY
+953 
-966 TLTEKTAP
+966 
-974 NSFVKAESI
+974 
-983 EFTAGGDK
+983 
-991 NQSLVMKDKQYT
+991 
-1003 VSKKDASV
+1003 
-1011 KNYVEGAKLEVRDE
+1011 
-1025 QDRVVDSWTTTK
+1025 
-1037 EDHYVSGLEEGKT
+1037 
-1050 YRLVEV
+1050 
-1056 EAPKG
+1056 
-1061 YVKASDIYFTVSKD
+1061 
-1075 KKNETVVMK
+1075 
-1084 DAKITA
+1084 
-1090 SKREIT
+1090 
-1096 GTKEIEGAKMTVTD
+1096 
-1110 DKGTVVDKWT
+1110 
-1120 SGKEEH
+1120 
-1126 SISGLE
+1126 
-1132 EGKRYTLTETT
+1132 
-1143 APKGYVKAESIEFTA
+1143 
-1158 GDKDQKLVMK
+1158 
-1168 DKQVTIT
+1168 
-1175 KTEVTGTKEIEGAKM
+1175 
-1190 TVKDET
+1190 
-1196 GKTVD
+1196 
-1201 TWTSTKEEH
+1201 
-1210 YVSGLEEGKKYTLIE
+1210 
-1225 ETAPNGYVKAESI
+1225 
-1238 EFTVSK
+1238 
-1244 EKKNEA
+1244 
-1250 YIMKDKQVT
+1250 
-1259 VTKTEVSGT
+1259 
-1268 DEVEGAKMTV
+1268 
-1278 TDEKGKTVDE
+1278 
-1288 WTSTKE
+1288 
-1294 EHYVSGLE
+1294 
-1302 EGKTYI
+1302 
-1308 LTETTAPNGYV
+1308 
-1319 KAESIEFT
+1319 
-1327 VSKDKVNQKV
+1327 
-1337 NMLDKQVSV
+1337 
-1346 TKTDITGTQEVP
+1346 KTDITGTQEVP

-1518 IEVQKVDAQTKN
+1518 IEVQKVDAQTKK

-1632 ALTGISGIVLLLC
+1632 ALTGISGIVLLIC

>member
-24 SQGISTVEAFS
+24 SQGISTVQATS
-35 AHVDYDG
+35 YYVNYDG
-42 KSTAYGSTCGKF
+42 KSKAYGSTCGKF

-64 EHAKKT
+64 EHKKST
-70 PGSQDMN
+70 PGSQSMN
-77 AEIYTSTEAKYANIR
+77 AEIYHSTEAKYANIR

-99 FGYEEWSGLHG
+99 FGYEEWGGLHG
-110 KSDNEKNV
+110 KSNDEKNV

-148 PDPLHQNNLVFSKH
+148 PDPLNQHVLMFSKN

-178 SSRLNGPNKYHITIN
+178 SSRLNGPNGYHITIN

-230 GHAYSGYLQGGF
+230 GHAYSGYLKGGF

-252 NSKQQQIGTWLTV
+252 DSRKQRVGTWITE
-265 DPGVNTFLNAD
+265 DPIQTTFLNAD

-288 TDTGGKLLDGAVF
+288 TDKGGKLLDGAVF

-308 DRDITVTNGEI
+308 DRDVTVTNGEI

-352 ANQTAETTITDEAPT
+352 ANHTAETTITDEAPT
-367 GKISIKKTD
+367 GKISIKKSD

-468 KIEIQKT
+468 KIEIKKT

-482 KGGEFGIYANADM
+482 KSGEFGIYANADM

-519 RSDDLPYGSY
+519 RSGDLPYGSY

-586 IKGAVMTVTDNG
+586 IKGAVMTVTDND

-611 HSIKGLHEGCEYTL
+611 HSIKGLHEGWEYTL

-663 KKDASGK
+663 KKDVSGK
-670 NYIEGAKL
+670 NYVEGAKL

-718 GYVKADD
+718 GYVKAKDV
-725 IFFTV
+725 FFTV

-735 NESVIMKDSK
+735 NESV
-745 ITASKT
+745 
-751 DITGTK
+751 
-757 EIKGA
+757 
-762 VLTVTDNDGKVIDTW
+762 
-777 TSDGNPHA
+777 
-785 ISGLHEGWEYTLT
+785 
-798 ETTAPKGYVKAESI
+798 
-812 KFKAESG
+812 
-819 KDQKLVMK
+819 
-827 DGQFTAKKTDV
+827 
-838 SGKNHVEGAK
+838 
-848 LEVRDEKNNVVDSWT
+848 
-863 TTKEDHYIS
+863 
-872 GLEEGKTY
+872 
-880 RLVEAEAPKGYVK
+880 
-893 ASDVSFTVTAD
+893 
-904 MESATV
+904 
-910 VMKDAKITAK
+910 
-920 KTDISGTK
+920 
-928 EVEGAEMIVTDE
+928 
-940 KGTIVDK
+940 
-947 WISGKE
+947 
-953 EHSISGLEAGKKY
+953 
-966 TLTEKTAP
+966 
-974 NSFVKAESI
+974 
-983 EFTAGGDK
+983 
-991 NQSLVMKDKQYT
+991 
-1003 VSKKDASV
+1003 
-1011 KNYVEGAKLEVRDE
+1011 
-1025 QDRVVDSWTTTK
+1025 
-1037 EDHYVSGLEEGKT
+1037 
-1050 YRLVEV
+1050 
-1056 EAPKG
+1056 
-1061 YVKASDIYFTVSKD
+1061 
-1075 KKNETVVMK
+1075 VMK

-1090 SKREIT
+1090 SKTEVT
-1096 GTKEIEGAKMTVTD
+1096 GTKEVEGAKMTVTD
-1110 DKGTVVDKWT
+1110 EKGKTVDEWT

-1132 EGKRYTLTETT
+1132 EGKKYTLIETT
-1143 APKGYVKAESIEFTA
+1143 APKGYVKAASIEFTA
-1158 GDKDQKLVMK
+1158 GDKDQKLV
-1168 DKQVTIT
+1168 
-1175 KTEVTGTKEIEGAKM
+1175 
-1190 TVKDET
+1190 
-1196 GKTVD
+1196 
-1201 TWTSTKEEH
+1201 
-1210 YVSGLEEGKKYTLIE
+1210 
-1225 ETAPNGYVKAESI
+1225 
-1238 EFTVSK
+1238 
-1244 EKKNEA
+1244 
-1250 YIMKDKQVT
+1250 MKDKQVT

-1288 WTSTKE
+1288 WTSGKE

-1302 EGKTYI
+1302 EGKTYT

-1337 NMLDKQVSV
+1337 NMLDKQISV

-1358 GATLTVKDED
+1358 GATLTVKDAD

-1377 GDKEHY
+1377 GEKEHY

-1391 TYTLIEENAP
+1391 TYTLIEETAP
-1401 EGYVRAEEIT
+1401 EGYVRADEIT
-1411 FTVTN
+1411 FTVTK
-1416 EKIDQEVNM
+1416 EKVDQEVNM
-1425 FDAQVKVT
+1425 FDTQVKVT

-1476 KEYILKETKTPEGY
+1476 CEYILKETKTPEGY

-1518 IEVQKVDAQTKN
+1518 IEVQKVDAQTKK
-1530 VIKSK
+1530 VIRSK

-1586 SKEVKKVVVDDK
+1586 SKEVKKVVIDDN
-1598 LENVGKTYSFIYQ
+1598 LENVGKTYSFVYQ

-1626 DIQKFT
+1626 DIKKFT
-1632 ALTGISGIVLLLC
+1632 ALTGISGIVLLIC

>member
-24 SQGISTVEAFS
+24 SQGISTVQAAS
-35 AHVDYDG
+35 YYVNYDG

-70 PGSQDMN
+70 PGSQSMN
-77 AEIYTSTEAKYANIR
+77 AEIYHSTEARYANIR

-99 FGYEEWSGLHG
+99 FGYEEWGGLHG

-118 IMSKALSHAY
+118 IMSTALSHAY

-148 PDPLHQNNLVFSKH
+148 PDPLNQNVLVFSKM

-172 KTQKSE
+172 KVQKSE
-178 SSRLNGPNKYHITIN
+178 SSRLNGPSGYHITIN

-230 GHAYSGYLQGGF
+230 GHVYSGYLKGGF
-242 TFAPLIAWNG
+242 TFASQIAWNG
-252 NSKQQQIGTWLTV
+252 DSKKQHVGTWITE
-265 DPGVNTFLNAD
+265 DPLVNTFLNAD

-308 DRDITVTNGEI
+308 EKDVTVTNGEI

-327 DYTVT
+327 EYTIT

-367 GKISIKKTD
+367 GKISIRKSD

-396 ADGQEVGKITTDK
+396 ADNQEVGKITTDK

-468 KIEIQKT
+468 KIEIKKT

-482 KGGEFGIYANADM
+482 KSGEFGIYANADM
-495 YIGDTLYKKGQL
+495 YIGNTLYKKGQL

-537 TQEAGNSHNFVLSDD
+537 TQEDGNSHNFVLSDD

-573 VTASKTTITGTDE
+573 VTASKTTITGTKE

-611 HSIKGLHEGCEYTL
+611 HSIKGLHEGWEYTL

-643 VSTDKKDQTIVMK
+643 VSTDKKDQTLVMK

-663 KKDASGK
+663 KKDVSGK
-670 NYIEGAKL
+670 NYVEGAKL

-704 EGKTYRLVEAEAPK
+704 EGKTY
-718 GYVKADD
+718 
-725 IFFTV
+725 
-730 SNEKK
+730 
-735 NESVIMKDSK
+735 
-745 ITASKT
+745 
-751 DITGTK
+751 
-757 EIKGA
+757 
-762 VLTVTDNDGKVIDTW
+762 
-777 TSDGNPHA
+777 
-785 ISGLHEGWEYTLT
+785 TLI
-798 ETTAPKGYVKAESI
+798 EETAPEGYVKAESI
-812 KFKAESG
+812 KFTVSTDK
-819 KDQKLVMK
+819 KDQ
-827 DGQFTAKKTDV
+827 T
-838 SGKNHVEGAK
+838 
-848 LEVRDEKNNVVDSWT
+848 
-863 TTKEDHYIS
+863 
-872 GLEEGKTY
+872 
-880 RLVEAEAPKGYVK
+880 
-893 ASDVSFTVTAD
+893 
-904 MESATV
+904 
-910 VMKDAKITAK
+910 
-920 KTDISGTK
+920 
-928 EVEGAEMIVTDE
+928 
-940 KGTIVDK
+940 
-947 WISGKE
+947 
-953 EHSISGLEAGKKY
+953 
-966 TLTEKTAP
+966 
-974 NSFVKAESI
+974 
-983 EFTAGGDK
+983 
-991 NQSLVMKDKQYT
+991 LVMKDKQFT
-1003 VSKKDASV
+1003 ASKKDVSG
-1011 KNYVEGAKLEVRDE
+1011 KNYVEGAKLEVRDD
-1025 QDRVVDSWTTTK
+1025 QNRVVDSWTSTK
-1037 EDHYVSGLEEGKT
+1037 ED
-1050 YRLVEV
+1050 
-1056 EAPKG
+1056 
-1061 YVKASDIYFTVSKD
+1061 
-1075 KKNETVVMK
+1075 
-1084 DAKITA
+1084 
-1090 SKREIT
+1090 
-1096 GTKEIEGAKMTVTD
+1096 
-1110 DKGTVVDKWT
+1110 
-1120 SGKEEH
+1120 
-1126 SISGLE
+1126 
-1132 EGKRYTLTETT
+1132 
-1143 APKGYVKAESIEFTA
+1143 
-1158 GDKDQKLVMK
+1158 
-1168 DKQVTIT
+1168 
-1175 KTEVTGTKEIEGAKM
+1175 
-1190 TVKDET
+1190 
-1196 GKTVD
+1196 
-1201 TWTSTKEEH
+1201 
-1210 YVSGLEEGKKYTLIE
+1210 
-1225 ETAPNGYVKAESI
+1225 
-1238 EFTVSK
+1238 
-1244 EKKNEA
+1244 
-1250 YIMKDKQVT
+1250 
-1259 VTKTEVSGT
+1259 
-1268 DEVEGAKMTV
+1268 
-1278 TDEKGKTVDE
+1278 
-1288 WTSTKE
+1288 
-1294 EHYVSGLE
+1294 
-1302 EGKTYI
+1302 
-1308 LTETTAPNGYV
+1308 
-1319 KAESIEFT
+1319 
-1327 VSKDKVNQKV
+1327 
-1337 NMLDKQVSV
+1337 
-1346 TKTDITGTQEVP
+1346 
-1358 GATLTVKDED
+1358 
-1368 GNTVDTWVS
+1368 
-1377 GDKEHY
+1377 HY

-1391 TYTLIEENAP
+1391 TYTLIEETAP

-1416 EKIDQEVNM
+1416 EKDDQEVNM
-1425 FDAQVKVT
+1425 FDAQVKVS

-1466 AHAVSGLDAG
+1466 AHAVSGLDPG
-1476 KEYILKETKTPEGY
+1476 SEYILKETKTPEGY

-1518 IEVQKVDAQTKN
+1518 IEVQKVDAQTKK
-1530 VIKSK
+1530 VIRSK
-1535 DFEFTMYSDAECK
+1535 DFEFTMYSDEECK

-1598 LENVGKTYSFIYQ
+1598 LENVGKTYSFVYQ

-1632 ALTGISGIVLLLC
+1632 ALTGISGIVLLIC
-1645 VILILRK
+1645 VILIIRK

>member
-8 KLGAVALSA
+8 KFGAVALSA
-17 LMTLGVA
+17 LMTLGIA

-42 KSTAYGSTCGKF
+42 KSKAYGSTCGKF
-54 RINGRQAWCL
+54 RIDGRQAWCL
-64 EHAKKT
+64 EHKKST
-70 PGSQDMN
+70 PGSQSMN
-77 AEIYTSTEAKYANIR
+77 AEVYTSTEARYANIR

-99 FGYEEWSGLHG
+99 FGYEEWGGLQG
-110 KSDNEKNV
+110 KSNDEKNV

-148 PDPLHQNNLVFSKH
+148 PDPLNQNVLVFSKN

-230 GHAYSGYLQGGF
+230 GHAYSGYLKGGF

-252 NSKQQQIGTWLTV
+252 DSRKQHVGTWVPLT
-265 DPGVNTFLNAD
+265 DPEVSTFLNAD

-288 TDTGGKLLDGAVF
+288 TDKGGKLLDGAVF

-308 DRDITVTNGEI
+308 DRDVTVTNGEI

-367 GKISIKKTD
+367 GKISIKKSD

-468 KIEIQKT
+468 KIEIKKT

-482 KGGEFGIYANADM
+482 KSGEFGIYANADM

-586 IKGAVMTVTDNG
+586 IKGAVMTVTDND

-611 HSIKGLHEGCEYTL
+611 HSIKGLHEGWEYTL

-663 KKDASGK
+663 KKDVSGK
-670 NYIEGAKL
+670 NYVEGAKL

-704 EGKTYRLVEAEAPK
+704 EGKTY
-718 GYVKADD
+718 
-725 IFFTV
+725 
-730 SNEKK
+730 
-735 NESVIMKDSK
+735 
-745 ITASKT
+745 
-751 DITGTK
+751 
-757 EIKGA
+757 
-762 VLTVTDNDGKVIDTW
+762 
-777 TSDGNPHA
+777 
-785 ISGLHEGWEYTLT
+785 
-798 ETTAPKGYVKAESI
+798 
-812 KFKAESG
+812 
-819 KDQKLVMK
+819 
-827 DGQFTAKKTDV
+827 
-838 SGKNHVEGAK
+838 
-848 LEVRDEKNNVVDSWT
+848 
-863 TTKEDHYIS
+863 
-872 GLEEGKTY
+872 
-880 RLVEAEAPKGYVK
+880 
-893 ASDVSFTVTAD
+893 
-904 MESATV
+904 
-910 VMKDAKITAK
+910 
-920 KTDISGTK
+920 
-928 EVEGAEMIVTDE
+928 
-940 KGTIVDK
+940 
-947 WISGKE
+947 
-953 EHSISGLEAGKKY
+953 
-966 TLTEKTAP
+966 
-974 NSFVKAESI
+974 
-983 EFTAGGDK
+983 
-991 NQSLVMKDKQYT
+991 
-1003 VSKKDASV
+1003 
-1011 KNYVEGAKLEVRDE
+1011 
-1025 QDRVVDSWTTTK
+1025 
-1037 EDHYVSGLEEGKT
+1037 
-1050 YRLVEV
+1050 
-1056 EAPKG
+1056 
-1061 YVKASDIYFTVSKD
+1061 
-1075 KKNETVVMK
+1075 
-1084 DAKITA
+1084 
-1090 SKREIT
+1090 
-1096 GTKEIEGAKMTVTD
+1096 
-1110 DKGTVVDKWT
+1110 
-1120 SGKEEH
+1120 
-1126 SISGLE
+1126 
-1132 EGKRYTLTETT
+1132 
-1143 APKGYVKAESIEFTA
+1143 
-1158 GDKDQKLVMK
+1158 
-1168 DKQVTIT
+1168 
-1175 KTEVTGTKEIEGAKM
+1175 
-1190 TVKDET
+1190 
-1196 GKTVD
+1196 
-1201 TWTSTKEEH
+1201 
-1210 YVSGLEEGKKYTLIE
+1210 TLIE
-1225 ETAPNGYVKAESI
+1225 ETAP
-1238 EFTVSK
+1238 
-1244 EKKNEA
+1244 
-1250 YIMKDKQVT
+1250 
-1259 VTKTEVSGT
+1259 
-1268 DEVEGAKMTV
+1268 
-1278 TDEKGKTVDE
+1278 
-1288 WTSTKE
+1288 
-1294 EHYVSGLE
+1294 
-1302 EGKTYI
+1302 
-1308 LTETTAPNGYV
+1308 
-1319 KAESIEFT
+1319 
-1327 VSKDKVNQKV
+1327 
-1337 NMLDKQVSV
+1337 
-1346 TKTDITGTQEVP
+1346 
-1358 GATLTVKDED
+1358 
-1368 GNTVDTWVS
+1368 
-1377 GDKEHY
+1377 
-1383 VSGLEEGK
+1383 
-1391 TYTLIEENAP
+1391 
-1401 EGYVRAEEIT
+1401 EGYVRADEIT
-1411 FTVTN
+1411 FTVTK

-1476 KEYILKETKTPEGY
+1476 CEYILKETKTPEGY

-1507 VEIKEQPVLTD
+1507 IEIKEQPVLTD
-1518 IEVQKVDAQTKN
+1518 IEVQKVDAQTKK
-1530 VIKSK
+1530 VIRSK

-1586 SKEVKKVVVDDK
+1586 SKEIKKVVIDDN
-1598 LENVGKTYSFIYQ
+1598 LENVGKTYSFVYQ

-1626 DIQKFT
+1626 DIKKFT
-1632 ALTGISGIVLLLC
+1632 ALTGISGIVLLIC
-1645 VILILRK
+1645 VILIIRK
-1652 KKNAQ
+1652 KRNDQ

>member
-24 SQGISTVEAFS
+24 SQGINSVEAS
-35 AHVDYDG
+35 GTYELKYYGQSKGLGSECGNYTIDG
-42 KSTAYGSTCGKF
+42 RRGWCIEHKKDSPPSGF
-54 RINGRQAWCL
+54 VNG
-64 EHAKKT
+64 
-70 PGSQDMN
+70 
-77 AEIYTSTEAKYANIR
+77 EIYHGTDATSANIR

-99 FGYEEWSGLHG
+99 EGFEPWSGLNTL
-110 KSDNEKNV
+110 SDAEKNSL
-118 IMSKALSHAY
+118 MSMSLSCAY
-128 SGSSISKG
+128 SGTKIRNATIKN
-136 IMTDFYN
+136 FYN
-143 YATSK
+143 YATSQ
-148 PDPLHQNNLVFSKH
+148 PDPQNKNILKFSKQI
-162 VVNTWYDKNA
+162 VNTWYDQNA
-172 KTQKSE
+172 KVQKSE
-178 SSRLNGPNKYHITIN
+178 SSRLNGPNGAHVTIN
-193 TQTNRVKVVNETRGW
+193 PQTSKVRVVNETRGT
-208 SGQVVDVYGGD
+208 SGQIVDVYAGD
-219 TVHYEADAGYT
+219 TVHYEADADYT
-230 GHAYSGYLQGGF
+230 GNSYSGWLKGGF
-242 TFAPLIAWNG
+242 SFATLFVHNG
-252 NSKQQQIGTWLTV
+252 NSKQQHIGAWITT
-265 DPGVNTFLNAD
+265 DPLEPTCLNAD
-276 FRAQLGSLKLRK
+276 FKAVVGSLKLRK

-308 DRDITVTNGEI
+308 DKDVTVANGEI
-319 TVNELPIG
+319 TVNDLTIG
-327 DYTVT
+327 DYTIT

-341 VNVAPFKTTVS
+341 VNVAPFKTTVV
-352 ANQTAETTITDEAPT
+352 AGQTAETTITDEAPT
-367 GKISIKKTD
+367 GKISIKKSD
-376 SKGNVQGEASL
+376 SKGNIQGEASL

-396 ADGQEVGKITTDK
+396 PDGQEVGKITTDK

-468 KIEIQKT
+468 KIEIKKT

-482 KGGEFGIYANADM
+482 KSGEFGIYANADM

-519 RSDDLPYGSY
+519 RSGDLPYGSY

-636 AESIKFT
+636 AVSIKFT
-643 VSTDKKDQTIVMK
+643 VSTDKKDQTLVMK

-663 KKDASGK
+663 KKDVSGK
-670 NYIEGAKL
+670 NYVEGAKL

-704 EGKTYRLVEAEAPK
+704 EGKTYRLVEVEAPN
-718 GYVKADD
+718 GYVKAKDV
-725 IFFTV
+725 FFTV

-735 NESVIMKDSK
+735 NESV
-745 ITASKT
+745 
-751 DITGTK
+751 
-757 EIKGA
+757 
-762 VLTVTDNDGKVIDTW
+762 
-777 TSDGNPHA
+777 
-785 ISGLHEGWEYTLT
+785 
-798 ETTAPKGYVKAESI
+798 
-812 KFKAESG
+812 
-819 KDQKLVMK
+819 
-827 DGQFTAKKTDV
+827 
-838 SGKNHVEGAK
+838 
-848 LEVRDEKNNVVDSWT
+848 
-863 TTKEDHYIS
+863 
-872 GLEEGKTY
+872 
-880 RLVEAEAPKGYVK
+880 
-893 ASDVSFTVTAD
+893 
-904 MESATV
+904 
-910 VMKDAKITAK
+910 
-920 KTDISGTK
+920 
-928 EVEGAEMIVTDE
+928 
-940 KGTIVDK
+940 
-947 WISGKE
+947 
-953 EHSISGLEAGKKY
+953 
-966 TLTEKTAP
+966 
-974 NSFVKAESI
+974 
-983 EFTAGGDK
+983 
-991 NQSLVMKDKQYT
+991 
-1003 VSKKDASV
+1003 
-1011 KNYVEGAKLEVRDE
+1011 
-1025 QDRVVDSWTTTK
+1025 
-1037 EDHYVSGLEEGKT
+1037 
-1050 YRLVEV
+1050 
-1056 EAPKG
+1056 
-1061 YVKASDIYFTVSKD
+1061 
-1075 KKNETVVMK
+1075 VMK

-1090 SKREIT
+1090 SKTEVT
-1096 GTKEIEGAKMTVTD
+1096 GTKEVEGAKMTVTD
-1110 DKGTVVDKWT
+1110 EKGKTVDEWT

-1132 EGKRYTLTETT
+1132 EGKKYTLTETT
-1143 APKGYVKAESIEFTA
+1143 APK
-1158 GDKDQKLVMK
+1158 
-1168 DKQVTIT
+1168 
-1175 KTEVTGTKEIEGAKM
+1175 
-1190 TVKDET
+1190 
-1196 GKTVD
+1196 
-1201 TWTSTKEEH
+1201 
-1210 YVSGLEEGKKYTLIE
+1210 
-1225 ETAPNGYVKAESI
+1225 GYVKAESI

-1259 VTKTEVSGT
+1259 
-1268 DEVEGAKMTV
+1268 
-1278 TDEKGKTVDE
+1278 
-1288 WTSTKE
+1288 
-1294 EHYVSGLE
+1294 
-1302 EGKTYI
+1302 
-1308 LTETTAPNGYV
+1308 
-1319 KAESIEFT
+1319 
-1327 VSKDKVNQKV
+1327 
-1337 NMLDKQVSV
+1337 V

-1391 TYTLIEENAP
+1391 TYTLIEETAP
-1401 EGYVRAEEIT
+1401 EGYVRADEIT
-1411 FTVTN
+1411 FTVTK
-1416 EKIDQEVNM
+1416 EKVDQEVNM

-1440 DAVKGAEFTVF
+1440 NAVKGAEFTVF

-1466 AHAVSGLDAG
+1466 AHAVSGLDEG
-1476 KEYILKETKTPEGY
+1476 CEYILKETKTPEGY

-1518 IEVQKVDAQTKN
+1518 IEVQKVDAQTKK

-1632 ALTGISGIVLLLC
+1632 AITGISGIVLLIC

>member
-24 SQGISTVEAFS
+24 SQGISTVQAAS
-35 AHVDYDG
+35 YYVNYDG

-70 PGSQDMN
+70 PGSQSMN
-77 AEIYTSTEAKYANIR
+77 AEIYHSTEARYANIR

-99 FGYEEWSGLHG
+99 FGYEEWGGLHG

-148 PDPLHQNNLVFSKH
+148 PDPLNQNVLVFSKM

-172 KTQKSE
+172 KVQKSE
-178 SSRLNGPNKYHITIN
+178 SSRLNGPSGYHITIN

-230 GHAYSGYLQGGF
+230 GHVYSGYLKGGF

-252 NSKQQQIGTWLTV
+252 DSKKQHVGTWITE
-265 DPGVNTFLNAD
+265 DPLVNTFLNAD

-308 DRDITVTNGEI
+308 DRDVTVSNGEI
-319 TVNELPIG
+319 TVNDLTIG
-327 DYTVT
+327 DYTIT

-367 GKISIKKTD
+367 GKISIRKSD

-396 ADGQEVGKITTDK
+396 ADSQEVGKITTDK

-468 KIEIQKT
+468 KIEIKKT

-482 KGGEFGIYANADM
+482 KSGEFGIYANADM

-586 IKGAVMTVTDNG
+586 IKGAVMTVTDND

-611 HSIKGLHEGCEYTL
+611 HSIKGLHEGWEYTL

-643 VSTDKKDQTIVMK
+643 VSTDKKDQTLVMK

-663 KKDASGK
+663 KTDASHK
-670 NYIEGAKL
+670 NYVEGAKL

-983 EFTAGGDK
+983 GFTAGGDK

-1225 ETAPNGYVKAESI
+1225 ETAP
-1238 EFTVSK
+1238 
-1244 EKKNEA
+1244 
-1250 YIMKDKQVT
+1250 
-1259 VTKTEVSGT
+1259 
-1268 DEVEGAKMTV
+1268 
-1278 TDEKGKTVDE
+1278 
-1288 WTSTKE
+1288 
-1294 EHYVSGLE
+1294 
-1302 EGKTYI
+1302 
-1308 LTETTAPNGYV
+1308 
-1319 KAESIEFT
+1319 
-1327 VSKDKVNQKV
+1327 
-1337 NMLDKQVSV
+1337 
-1346 TKTDITGTQEVP
+1346 
-1358 GATLTVKDED
+1358 
-1368 GNTVDTWVS
+1368 
-1377 GDKEHY
+1377 
-1383 VSGLEEGK
+1383 
-1391 TYTLIEENAP
+1391 

-1416 EKIDQEVNM
+1416 EKNDQEVNM

-1518 IEVQKVDAQTKN
+1518 IEVQKVDAQTKK

-1632 ALTGISGIVLLLC
+1632 ALTGISGIVLLIC

>member
-24 SQGISTVEAFS
+24 SQGISTVQAAS
-35 AHVDYDG
+35 YYVNYDG

-70 PGSQDMN
+70 PGSQSMN
-77 AEIYTSTEAKYANIR
+77 AEIYHSTEARYANIR

-99 FGYEEWSGLHG
+99 FGYEEWGGLHG

-148 PDPLHQNNLVFSKH
+148 PDPLNQNVLVFSKM

-172 KTQKSE
+172 KVQKSE
-178 SSRLNGPNKYHITIN
+178 SSRLNGPSGYHITIN

-230 GHAYSGYLQGGF
+230 GHVYSGYLKGGF

-252 NSKQQQIGTWLTV
+252 DSKKQHVGTWITE
-265 DPGVNTFLNAD
+265 DPLVNTFLNAD

-308 DRDITVTNGEI
+308 DRDVTVSNGEI
-319 TVNELPIG
+319 TVNDLTIG
-327 DYTVT
+327 DYTIT

-367 GKISIKKTD
+367 GKISIRKSD

-396 ADGQEVGKITTDK
+396 ADSQEVGKITTDK

-468 KIEIQKT
+468 KIEIKKT

-482 KGGEFGIYANADM
+482 KSGEFGIYANADM

-586 IKGAVMTVTDNG
+586 IKGAVMTVTDND

-611 HSIKGLHEGCEYTL
+611 HSIKGLHEGWEYTL

-643 VSTDKKDQTIVMK
+643 VSTDKKDQTLVMK

-663 KKDASGK
+663 KKDVSGK
-670 NYIEGAKL
+670 NYVEGAKL

-798 ETTAPKGYVKAESI
+798 EITAPKGYVKAESI

-1225 ETAPNGYVKAESI
+1225 ETAPDGYVKAESI

-1268 DEVEGAKMTV
+1268 DEVEGAKITV

-1294 EHYVSGLE
+1294 
-1302 EGKTYI
+1302 
-1308 LTETTAPNGYV
+1308 
-1319 KAESIEFT
+1319 
-1327 VSKDKVNQKV
+1327 
-1337 NMLDKQVSV
+1337 
-1346 TKTDITGTQEVP
+1346 
-1358 GATLTVKDED
+1358 
-1368 GNTVDTWVS
+1368 
-1377 GDKEHY
+1377 EHY

-1518 IEVQKVDAQTKN
+1518 IEVQKVDAQTKK

-1632 ALTGISGIVLLLC
+1632 ALTGISGIVLLIC

>member
-24 SQGISTVEAFS
+24 SQGISSVEAS
-35 AHVDYDG
+35 GTYDL
-42 KSTAYGSTCGKF
+42 KYYGQSKGLGSECGNYTIDGRRGWCIEHKKDSPPSGF
-54 RINGRQAWCL
+54 VNG
-64 EHAKKT
+64 
-70 PGSQDMN
+70 
-77 AEIYTSTEAKYANIR
+77 EIYHGTDAKSANIR

-99 FGYEEWSGLHG
+99 EGFEPWSGLNTL
-110 KSDNEKNV
+110 SDAEKNSL
-118 IMSKALSHAY
+118 MSMALSCAY
-128 SGSSISKG
+128 SGTKIRNATIKN
-136 IMTDFYN
+136 FYN
-143 YATSK
+143 YATSQ
-148 PDPLHQNNLVFSKH
+148 PDPQNKNILKFSKQI
-162 VVNTWYDKNA
+162 VNTWYDQNA
-172 KTQKSE
+172 KVQKSE
-178 SSRLNGPNKYHITIN
+178 SSRLNGPNGAHVTIN
-193 TQTNRVKVVNETRGW
+193 PQTSKVRVVNETKGT
-208 SGQVVDVYGGD
+208 SGQIVDVYAGD
-219 TVHYEADAGYT
+219 TVHYEADADYT
-230 GHAYSGYLQGGF
+230 GNSYSGWLKGGF
-242 TFAPLIAWNG
+242 SFAPLIVHNG
-252 NSKQQQIGTWLTV
+252 NSKQQHIGAWITT
-265 DPGVNTFLNAD
+265 DPLEPTCLNAD
-276 FRAQLGSLKLRK
+276 FKAVVGSLKLRK

-308 DRDITVTNGEI
+308 DKDVTVANGEI
-319 TVNELPIG
+319 TVNDLTVG
-327 DYTVT
+327 DYTIT

-367 GKISIKKTD
+367 GKISIKKSD

-468 KIEIQKT
+468 KIEIKKT

-482 KGGEFGIYANADM
+482 KSGEFGIYANADM

-586 IKGAVMTVTDNG
+586 IKGAVMTVTDND

-611 HSIKGLHEGCEYTL
+611 HSIKGLHEGWEYTL

-643 VSTDKKDQTIVMK
+643 VSTDKKDQTLVMK

-663 KKDASGK
+663 KKDVSGK
-670 NYIEGAKL
+670 NYVEGAKL

-718 GYVKADD
+718 GYVKAKDV
-725 IFFTV
+725 FFTV

-735 NESVIMKDSK
+735 NESV
-745 ITASKT
+745 
-751 DITGTK
+751 
-757 EIKGA
+757 
-762 VLTVTDNDGKVIDTW
+762 
-777 TSDGNPHA
+777 
-785 ISGLHEGWEYTLT
+785 
-798 ETTAPKGYVKAESI
+798 
-812 KFKAESG
+812 
-819 KDQKLVMK
+819 
-827 DGQFTAKKTDV
+827 
-838 SGKNHVEGAK
+838 
-848 LEVRDEKNNVVDSWT
+848 
-863 TTKEDHYIS
+863 
-872 GLEEGKTY
+872 
-880 RLVEAEAPKGYVK
+880 
-893 ASDVSFTVTAD
+893 
-904 MESATV
+904 
-910 VMKDAKITAK
+910 
-920 KTDISGTK
+920 
-928 EVEGAEMIVTDE
+928 
-940 KGTIVDK
+940 
-947 WISGKE
+947 
-953 EHSISGLEAGKKY
+953 
-966 TLTEKTAP
+966 
-974 NSFVKAESI
+974 
-983 EFTAGGDK
+983 
-991 NQSLVMKDKQYT
+991 
-1003 VSKKDASV
+1003 
-1011 KNYVEGAKLEVRDE
+1011 
-1025 QDRVVDSWTTTK
+1025 
-1037 EDHYVSGLEEGKT
+1037 
-1050 YRLVEV
+1050 
-1056 EAPKG
+1056 
-1061 YVKASDIYFTVSKD
+1061 
-1075 KKNETVVMK
+1075 VMK

-1090 SKREIT
+1090 SK
-1096 GTKEIEGAKMTVTD
+1096 
-1110 DKGTVVDKWT
+1110 
-1120 SGKEEH
+1120 
-1126 SISGLE
+1126 
-1132 EGKRYTLTETT
+1132 
-1143 APKGYVKAESIEFTA
+1143 
-1158 GDKDQKLVMK
+1158 
-1168 DKQVTIT
+1168 
-1175 KTEVTGTKEIEGAKM
+1175 TEVTGTKEI
-1190 TVKDET
+1190 
-1196 GKTVD
+1196 
-1201 TWTSTKEEH
+1201 
-1210 YVSGLEEGKKYTLIE
+1210 
-1225 ETAPNGYVKAESI
+1225 
-1238 EFTVSK
+1238 
-1244 EKKNEA
+1244 
-1250 YIMKDKQVT
+1250 
-1259 VTKTEVSGT
+1259 
-1268 DEVEGAKMTV
+1268 EGAKMTV

-1288 WTSTKE
+1288 WTSGKE
-1294 EHYVSGLE
+1294 EHSISGLE
-1302 EGKTYI
+1302 EGKKYT
-1308 LTETTAPNGYV
+1308 LTETTAPKGYV
-1319 KAESIEFT
+1319 KAVSIEFT
-1327 VSKDKVNQKV
+1327 AGDKDQKLV
-1337 NMLDKQVSV
+1337 MLDKQVSV

-1377 GDKEHY
+1377 GDKEHH

-1391 TYTLIEENAP
+1391 TYTLIEETAP

-1411 FTVTN
+1411 FTVTK
-1416 EKIDQEVNM
+1416 EKVDQEVNM

-1476 KEYILKETKTPEGY
+1476 CEYVLKETKTPEGY

-1518 IEVQKVDAQTKN
+1518 IEVQKVDAQTKK

-1586 SKEVKKVVVDDK
+1586 SKEVKKVVIDDN
-1598 LENVGKTYSFIYQ
+1598 LENVGKTYSFVYQ
-1611 DTPMPTTGVK
+1611 DTTMPTTGVK

-1626 DIQKFT
+1626 DIKKFT
-1632 ALTGISGIVLLLC
+1632 ALTGISGIVLLIC

>member
-24 SQGISTVEAFS
+24 SQGINSVEAS
-35 AHVDYDG
+35 GTYELKYYGQSKGLGSECGNYTIDG
-42 KSTAYGSTCGKF
+42 RRGWCIEHKKDSPPSGFG
-54 RINGRQAWCL
+54 NG
-64 EHAKKT
+64 
-70 PGSQDMN
+70 
-77 AEIYTSTEAKYANIR
+77 EIYHGTDATSANIR

-99 FGYEEWSGLHG
+99 EGFEPWSGLNTL
-110 KSDNEKNV
+110 SDAEKNSL
-118 IMSKALSHAY
+118 MSMSLSCAY
-128 SGSSISKG
+128 SGTKIRNATIKN
-136 IMTDFYN
+136 FYN
-143 YATSK
+143 YATSQ
-148 PDPLHQNNLVFSKH
+148 PDPQNKNILKFSKQI
-162 VVNTWYDKNA
+162 VNTWYDQNA
-172 KTQKSE
+172 KVQKSE
-178 SSRLNGPNKYHITIN
+178 SSRLNGPNGAHVTIN
-193 TQTNRVKVVNETRGW
+193 PQTSKVRVVNETRGT
-208 SGQVVDVYGGD
+208 SGQIVDVYAGD
-219 TVHYEADAGYT
+219 TVHYEADADYT
-230 GHAYSGYLQGGF
+230 GNSYSGWLKGGF
-242 TFAPLIAWNG
+242 SFAPLIVHNG
-252 NSKQQQIGTWLTV
+252 NSKQQHIGTWITT
-265 DPGVNTFLNAD
+265 DPLEPTCLNAD
-276 FRAQLGSLKLRK
+276 FKAVVGSLKLRK

-308 DRDITVTNGEI
+308 DKDVTVANGEI
-319 TVNELPIG
+319 TVNDLTIG
-327 DYTVT
+327 DYTIT

-341 VNVAPFKTTVS
+341 VNVVPFKTTVV
-352 ANQTAETTITDEAPT
+352 AGQTAETTITDEAPT
-367 GKISIKKTD
+367 GKISIKKSD
-376 SKGNVQGEASL
+376 SKGNIQGEASL

-396 ADGQEVGKITTDK
+396 PDGQEVGKITTDK

-441 TVELTYKD
+441 TVELTFKD

-468 KIEIQKT
+468 KIEIKKT

-482 KGGEFGIYANADM
+482 KSGEFGIYANADM

-519 RSDDLPYGSY
+519 RSGDLPYGSY

-573 VTASKTTITGTDE
+573 VTASKTTITGTKE

-636 AESIKFT
+636 ADSIKFT
-643 VSTDKKDQTIVMK
+643 VSTDKKDQTLVMK

-663 KKDASGK
+663 KKDVSGK
-670 NYIEGAKL
+670 NYVEGAKL

-735 NESVIMKDSK
+735 NE
-745 ITASKT
+745 
-751 DITGTK
+751 
-757 EIKGA
+757 
-762 VLTVTDNDGKVIDTW
+762 
-777 TSDGNPHA
+777 
-785 ISGLHEGWEYTLT
+785 
-798 ETTAPKGYVKAESI
+798 
-812 KFKAESG
+812 
-819 KDQKLVMK
+819 
-827 DGQFTAKKTDV
+827 
-838 SGKNHVEGAK
+838 
-848 LEVRDEKNNVVDSWT
+848 
-863 TTKEDHYIS
+863 
-872 GLEEGKTY
+872 
-880 RLVEAEAPKGYVK
+880 
-893 ASDVSFTVTAD
+893 
-904 MESATV
+904 
-910 VMKDAKITAK
+910 
-920 KTDISGTK
+920 
-928 EVEGAEMIVTDE
+928 
-940 KGTIVDK
+940 
-947 WISGKE
+947 
-953 EHSISGLEAGKKY
+953 
-966 TLTEKTAP
+966 
-974 NSFVKAESI
+974 
-983 EFTAGGDK
+983 
-991 NQSLVMKDKQYT
+991 
-1003 VSKKDASV
+1003 
-1011 KNYVEGAKLEVRDE
+1011 
-1025 QDRVVDSWTTTK
+1025 
-1037 EDHYVSGLEEGKT
+1037 
-1050 YRLVEV
+1050 
-1056 EAPKG
+1056 
-1061 YVKASDIYFTVSKD
+1061 
-1075 KKNETVVMK
+1075 
-1084 DAKITA
+1084 
-1090 SKREIT
+1090 
-1096 GTKEIEGAKMTVTD
+1096 
-1110 DKGTVVDKWT
+1110 
-1120 SGKEEH
+1120 
-1126 SISGLE
+1126 
-1132 EGKRYTLTETT
+1132 
-1143 APKGYVKAESIEFTA
+1143 
-1158 GDKDQKLVMK
+1158 
-1168 DKQVTIT
+1168 
-1175 KTEVTGTKEIEGAKM
+1175 
-1190 TVKDET
+1190 
-1196 GKTVD
+1196 
-1201 TWTSTKEEH
+1201 
-1210 YVSGLEEGKKYTLIE
+1210 
-1225 ETAPNGYVKAESI
+1225 
-1238 EFTVSK
+1238 
-1244 EKKNEA
+1244 A
-1250 YIMKDKQVT
+1250 YIMK
-1259 VTKTEVSGT
+1259 
-1268 DEVEGAKMTV
+1268 
-1278 TDEKGKTVDE
+1278 
-1288 WTSTKE
+1288 
-1294 EHYVSGLE
+1294 
-1302 EGKTYI
+1302 
-1308 LTETTAPNGYV
+1308 
-1319 KAESIEFT
+1319 
-1327 VSKDKVNQKV
+1327 
-1337 NMLDKQVSV
+1337 DKQVSV

-1391 TYTLIEENAP
+1391 TYTLIEETAP
-1401 EGYVRAEEIT
+1401 EGYVRADEIT

-1416 EKIDQEVNM
+1416 EKVEQEVNM

-1451 DKDGNIVDKWTTDGT
+1451 DKDGNIVDKWITDGT

-1476 KEYILKETKTPEGY
+1476 KEYIIKETKTPEGY

-1518 IEVQKVDAQTKN
+1518 IEVQKVDAQTKK
-1530 VIKSK
+1530 VIRSK
-1535 DFEFTMYSDAECK
+1535 DFEFTMYSDADCK

-1561 TATFKDLRYGTYY
+1561 TATFKNLRYGTYY

-1632 ALTGISGIVLLLC
+1632 ALTDISGIVLLLC

>member
-24 SQGISTVEAFS
+24 SQGISTVQATS
-35 AHVDYDG
+35 YYVNYDG
-42 KSTAYGSTCGKF
+42 KSKAYGSTCGKF

-64 EHAKKT
+64 EHKKST
-70 PGSQDMN
+70 PGSQSMN
-77 AEIYTSTEAKYANIR
+77 AEIYHSTEAKYANIR

-99 FGYEEWSGLHG
+99 FGYEEWGGLHG
-110 KSDNEKNV
+110 KSNDEKNV

-148 PDPLHQNNLVFSKH
+148 PDPLNQHVLMFSKN

-178 SSRLNGPNKYHITIN
+178 SSRLNGPNGYHITIN

-230 GHAYSGYLQGGF
+230 GHAYSGYLKGGF
-242 TFAPLIAWNG
+242 TFALLIAWNG
-252 NSKQQQIGTWLTV
+252 DSRKQHVGTWITE
-265 DPGVNTFLNAD
+265 DPIQTTFLNAD

-288 TDTGGKLLDGAVF
+288 TDKGGKLLDGAVF

-308 DRDITVTNGEI
+308 DRDVTVTNGEI

-352 ANQTAETTITDEAPT
+352 ANHTAETTITDEAPT
-367 GKISIKKTD
+367 GKISIKKSD

-468 KIEIQKT
+468 KIEIKKT

-482 KGGEFGIYANADM
+482 KSGEFGIYANADM

-519 RSDDLPYGSY
+519 RSGDLPYGSY

-586 IKGAVMTVTDNG
+586 IKGAVMTVTDND

-611 HSIKGLHEGCEYTL
+611 HSIKGLHEGWEYTL

-643 VSTDKKDQTIVMK
+643 VSTDKKDQTLVMK

-663 KKDASGK
+663 KKDVSGK
-670 NYIEGAKL
+670 NYVEGAKL

-690 WTSTKEDHY
+690 WTS
-699 VSGLE
+699 G
-704 EGKTYRLVEAEAPK
+704 
-718 GYVKADD
+718 
-725 IFFTV
+725 
-730 SNEKK
+730 
-735 NESVIMKDSK
+735 
-745 ITASKT
+745 
-751 DITGTK
+751 
-757 EIKGA
+757 
-762 VLTVTDNDGKVIDTW
+762 
-777 TSDGNPHA
+777 
-785 ISGLHEGWEYTLT
+785 
-798 ETTAPKGYVKAESI
+798 
-812 KFKAESG
+812 
-819 KDQKLVMK
+819 
-827 DGQFTAKKTDV
+827 
-838 SGKNHVEGAK
+838 
-848 LEVRDEKNNVVDSWT
+848 
-863 TTKEDHYIS
+863 
-872 GLEEGKTY
+872 
-880 RLVEAEAPKGYVK
+880 
-893 ASDVSFTVTAD
+893 
-904 MESATV
+904 
-910 VMKDAKITAK
+910 
-920 KTDISGTK
+920 
-928 EVEGAEMIVTDE
+928 
-940 KGTIVDK
+940 
-947 WISGKE
+947 
-953 EHSISGLEAGKKY
+953 
-966 TLTEKTAP
+966 
-974 NSFVKAESI
+974 
-983 EFTAGGDK
+983 
-991 NQSLVMKDKQYT
+991 
-1003 VSKKDASV
+1003 
-1011 KNYVEGAKLEVRDE
+1011 
-1025 QDRVVDSWTTTK
+1025 
-1037 EDHYVSGLEEGKT
+1037 
-1050 YRLVEV
+1050 
-1056 EAPKG
+1056 
-1061 YVKASDIYFTVSKD
+1061 
-1075 KKNETVVMK
+1075 
-1084 DAKITA
+1084 
-1090 SKREIT
+1090 
-1096 GTKEIEGAKMTVTD
+1096 
-1110 DKGTVVDKWT
+1110 
-1120 SGKEEH
+1120 
-1126 SISGLE
+1126 
-1132 EGKRYTLTETT
+1132 
-1143 APKGYVKAESIEFTA
+1143 
-1158 GDKDQKLVMK
+1158 
-1168 DKQVTIT
+1168 
-1175 KTEVTGTKEIEGAKM
+1175 
-1190 TVKDET
+1190 
-1196 GKTVD
+1196 
-1201 TWTSTKEEH
+1201 KEEH

-1225 ETAPNGYVKAESI
+1225 ETAPDGYVKAESI

-1250 YIMKDKQVT
+1250 YIMK
-1259 VTKTEVSGT
+1259 
-1268 DEVEGAKMTV
+1268 
-1278 TDEKGKTVDE
+1278 
-1288 WTSTKE
+1288 
-1294 EHYVSGLE
+1294 
-1302 EGKTYI
+1302 
-1308 LTETTAPNGYV
+1308 
-1319 KAESIEFT
+1319 
-1327 VSKDKVNQKV
+1327 
-1337 NMLDKQVSV
+1337 DKQVSV

-1377 GDKEHY
+1377 GDKEHH

-1391 TYTLIEENAP
+1391 TYTLIEETAP

-1411 FTVTN
+1411 FTVTK
-1416 EKIDQEVNM
+1416 EKVDQEVNM

-1476 KEYILKETKTPEGY
+1476 CEYILKETKTPEGY

-1507 VEIKEQPVLTD
+1507 VEIKEHPVLTD
-1518 IEVQKVDAQTKN
+1518 IEVQKVDAQTKK
-1530 VIKSK
+1530 VIRSK

-1586 SKEVKKVVVDDK
+1586 SKEVKKVVIDDN
-1598 LENVGKTYSFIYQ
+1598 LENVGKTYSFVYQ

-1626 DIQKFT
+1626 DIKKFT
-1632 ALTGISGIVLLLC
+1632 ALTGISGIVLLIC
-1645 VILILRK
+1645 VILIIRK
-1652 KKNAQ
+1652 KRNDQ